1 MAEWQPRRISADEGA
16 ALGLIPQF
24 EPRRIS
30 AAQAPDFGLPGPED
44 RTVWGQLSEIP
55 GGMAVGAV
63 GDIGGSALRGAE
75 AVRFPWRD
83 TYVDLLDRVERAD
96 VAGARVQDLLPRFEA
111 QPSPLDAITG
121 PGPRRRAE
129 PASELA
135 SLDERIRTELPR
147 EQAGILRNALR
158 ERIRR
163 RGKGQPGGAP
173 DPIAEARAAIPP
185 EITERPLYQAGEAV
199 SEAIETAFPA
209 APGYHDSLG
218 RTLGR
223 GLGSVAAGVAVGL
236 ASGPAAPVTLG
247 ALFGAAG
254 AGEAADRAIGEGA
267 GDAAASTAAR
277 LGVLAGSTDIV
288 PIEILLRRI
297 PGPAQRAVE
306 AVAKRVGGERVAAFA
321 GRVGLQTVVEAVQEG
336 GQQTLQNLIAREVYK
351 PEQALGEGVVPSAAL
366 GGGVGAIAALG
377 REGVVAL
384 ASRRSSSRTGDRARA
399 VMQVPPPSPAD
410 EASPIPTMDIQSG
423 REVVADAL
431 AVETANR
438 SLEAAGFQPIGQP
451 VRLNDGTGRTV
462 EGVVTDAETGQDGS
476 VLGVTVS
483 VQDQRFGP
491 DPLEIDM
498 SLTELAERG
507 VTLQGMPMPP
517 SAEEL
522 TTQDEAAA
530 QDRLKAQEE
539 RNRELEKLE
548 KQIQKRNEDELK
560 RYEELTRQSQ
570 PQPTGEP
577 AEPPRAYG
585 VDESGTVRSAVGP
598 EGKAVLGALAG
609 GSPTMDAS
617 QLGGALA
624 GMSGTPDGDA
634 MLRALAGT
642 QRTPQGDMVM
652 RALAGQGPQM
662 NAEHLG
668 LALSGMAGSPDGAA
682 MMAAMAGGSPT
693 AAVAPG
699 ALAGGTPTA
708 DMSAGAMAGASPTAA
723 IPPAAM
729 AGGSPTPSIEPAAL
743 AGESPRPDGA
753 QVQAALAGL
762 SGTPQGDAMLSAL
775 AGTSPTPDTALV
787 RRALAGRAPTP
798 TGESLQAALAGMSAT
813 PQGDAMLAA
822 LAGTEPTPE
831 GAMVQ
836 AALAGGSPA
845 ADITPAALT
854 GETDAD
860 ETEVRQSGF
869 IRNPP
874 ARDAEQAAVP
884 EAQPITGAEGRST
897 AHGPV
902 ADVASENEIRGDRP
916 PSLTPLPAT
925 RAPVEVQGALLQRA
939 EVESA
944 ADEMTD
950 SEIVD
955 AGWGAEFEPYH
966 EVREPAKVRAMVRS
980 LEAGEELPPIIV
992 MGDKALSGVH
1002 RLAAWKIAEE
1012 TPDVIEIDDA
1022 DYVAAMESK
1031 GYEPGDHIDPE
1042 DLFKALV
1049 KRGALTQKDADIQ
1062 DGDAPVEVQGAPLQ
1076 RAGGDTPKVRAG
1088 RSPDDPDDVV
1098 ESNFAAGVVSGNE
1111 TVPVASLTG
1120 GVRRDAPEERKRVT
1134 ELAEQIRESGRVDRI
1149 IVDQDG
1155 NVLEGQHRLE
1165 AARELGLERI
1175 PVTRVVDLESI
1186 APLDAVT
1193 KAVRAAQPE
1202 LHPQHARQ
1210 IATHALEA
1218 VQAEGDVAK
1227 VRDGY
1232 APPTPRFTDGWNGA
1246 LSGIESAQATRDVGD
1261 AQLQRAP
1268 DETVVLSAANLQRRL
1283 LHGTSAEFDSDEI
1296 QPGHDG
1302 LIHLSEKEIGEFK
1315 RDYRHEYDS
1324 DIDTDDMPVLPDLR
1338 DWNPVNVGEA
1348 MVTAGLMSGEEV
1360 AQAKRDAGISDEA
1373 AVRQFDQ
1380 ETLRGELADA
1390 LNVDLIDDEGHIRGL
1405 DELLQDAGDM
1415 AFVAEEVGD
1424 DFAYTTDEIDAIAAR
1439 QESYEKLRNSLY
1451 EAAREKGIKAFK
1463 YRNAFERS
1471 SEAGSYSVG
1480 VIDPAILQP
1489 VERQEMFQRD
1499 TPADRPTPGAARIR
1513 LQRRFTEQ
1521 EGRVAGDIQRI
1532 GKDVFGEGFHVQLAQ
1547 SIEAPD
1553 GAQAHGAYDPANRIA
1568 YIALRADEAGM
1579 TGSLY
1584 HEGLHHL
1591 RNAGA
1596 FTDAQGADTGPWKT
1610 LEREAVAKWREQY
1623 GIEERYGPDTEGMD
1637 AAQRERLMNEEAIA
1651 EALADYQTRGK
1662 ETGFGPTVRSALN
1675 RLMNFFRRM
1684 ANGLRMRG
1692 FATAQD
1698 IFQQDIATGAAG
1710 RRTDD
1715 QRRTELDRQL
1725 MTAWHGSPHRFD
1737 KFSTEAIGTGEG
1749 AQAFGHGLYFSGNK
1763 AVADW
1768 YRHKL
1773 TGGILTGSVD
1783 VTVRGKTVREMLP
1796 DNVDEGEMA
1805 LQIMGGRLR
1814 DGDSFK
1820 EVMQST
1826 LRYIDTQIQNQQE
1839 LQTEWQKE
1847 GGADKWIQ
1855 KAAVKI
1861 ASWGDVRSFVSGLS
1875 DGDVVVVPRGAT
1887 YKVDLAPKEDEYLL
1901 WDEPLESQSNTVR
1914 ARIEQ
1919 FWRGLMERRHREA
1932 EEEMRGRGET
1942 LEPFSWEG
1950 EAERLWGLNEDRKG
1964 EDWYGDLSREF
1975 GSDKEASMALLA
1987 TGIRGIKY
1995 RDASSRG
2002 KDDDAT
2008 YNYVIFD
2015 DADVAIEEVLL
2026 QRGGGTRPPIQWEKG
2041 PLQWKAEERLSDGS
2055 VMQATLENLSD
2066 YKRDPKT
2073 RRMVLG
2079 EDLMKLDW
2087 RTRHGDGGWRV
2098 GERPEGSTFSAQE
2111 TFGVLGAMLR
2121 GLEAEGY
2128 RGDIT
2133 FDAERKRERIYRRMM
2148 PMFGW
2153 RMVGVEKGKGEGR
2166 TDRFRIAPDADIE
2179 IPGAQLQREA
2189 QTPAF
2194 KRWFG
2199 ESKVVNADGS
2209 PMVVYHGGRFDE
2221 AAEGVPSIPHEG
2233 MFFTEERDLAE
2244 RYGYA
2249 GQITEAF
2256 LKVEN
2261 PFEPRNPDH
2270 IDAPWVQDWINF
2282 WRDEDGWTDRESGEE
2297 MSDYD
2302 VKEMIA
2308 QTRLADY
2315 DSTGDLG
2322 LWQDFLATAREHHD
2336 GFMGMDPTEQGA
2348 GSRFAGDIPPRVV
2361 VVFEPNQ
2368 IKSVNNRGTFEL
2380 ESPNVLFQRAPS
2392 AKRDPKGFDAA
2403 ASKWAGVDLRGAAD
2417 AVVKDKERM
2426 GGFAED
2432 VRAQLKGTE
2441 SVRAPGVEVVDKP
2454 TQADLAA
2461 WRRFFEPP
2469 SSWSKKFP
2477 SIHALVKSGIQA
2489 EIDQSNRIQRLNK
2502 DWDRASKKLSK
2513 DEFADLTGV
2522 MFLGDAEAV
2531 TFTDDDLAQM
2541 PITDKV
2547 RRAYRASRKLIDK
2560 IGRFV
2565 EQHRRSMSLPLLS
2578 QRTKLIRQMAG
2589 ARNMDRSA
2597 FRKLYTERANLIA
2610 QQRSGTADPET
2621 VGARIDALSEK
2632 LHGTQP
2638 PSEQYA
2644 EWAAEADRIQPRID
2658 ETRIRHREGYVPHK
2672 FFGRWRIFEKVPES
2686 EAIVQRGFNDQ
2697 PFRTEKAARDA
2708 AAAAGGGEVVE
2719 IEGGYGFSSQWKHVA
2734 GEHGFWPSR
2743 KDAVRAA
2750 SKLSRQ
2756 GAELRVAPVEFTFP
2770 EEQATQLSD
2779 AAYYRFMGNVEK
2791 MVGLEGQDL
2800 QDAVRG
2806 VARKRFRRRIAGFAQ
2821 YRKGAQGFSKNLDRV
2836 IRTHIGETVR
2846 YVSLDKLK
2854 FDAINMME
2862 REGLSENRTTVQSR
2876 PVLAAAVQQW
2886 FKDVNGQKQVIEGQI
2901 DQLLNKNWVTP
2912 LRGGLAAGAMAYV
2925 ASGATANPI
2934 SPIIGAYIGWRVG
2947 RGLNQ
2952 GGPFPTRA
2960 ITSGMLGDMSHLKLG
2975 MTLNVMSAL
2984 VNTTQITLNTLPVL
2998 GTRAT
3003 SVGFKRFNKAVL
3015 SKIRGTPNAD
3025 WRLMERHDIHPLNT
3039 FAEGTRH
3046 QFQGEGKLSKISM
3059 AFFTS
3064 AEGLNRGVTFLG
3076 AVSKATGEGKSTG
3089 EAHQFAREAMRRT
3102 QFHYGAAD
3110 KPELYRNVLLRVPAQ
3125 FKNYVSQQIAFA
3137 FGLDPKKELPMFLM
3151 SLALLTGA
3159 LGLPLLDLIDD
3170 IADQVADFSP
3180 IAFMKEEAL
3189 KALARSELEGGIATF
3204 ILRGAPGLAGV
3215 DMTGRAGMGDKF
3227 LPLTLRDWE
3236 GPWISTIK
3244 NAVRHGAE
3252 GASIE
3257 DHIRNITPGFG
3268 NPLKVLEA
3276 QRNGGVMTS
3285 VWKRGRGEYEM
3296 TPDEMALK
3304 ALGAR
3309 PVREARQQDLRD
3321 VERRKIE
3328 KRRQDVRR
3336 YVDRYVK
3343 ARQDGDTAEM
3353 RRVLVEAREQGVP
3366 LSRTSIQSASRAM
3379 LQDRQTR
3386 SLKQLPRDM
3395 RREGARLRAAIDQA
3409 AAP

>member
-30 AAQAPDFGLPGPED
+30 AAQAPDFGLPGPDD
-44 RTVWGQLSEIP
+44 RTIWGQLAEVP
-55 GGMAVGAV
+55 RGMAVGAV

-75 AVRFPWRD
+75 AVRYPWRD

-135 SLDERIRTELPR
+135 SLDETIRTQLPR
-147 EQAGILRNALR
+147 EQADILRNALR
-158 ERIRR
+158 ERIQRK
-163 RGKGQPGGAP
+163 GKGQPGGAP

-351 PEQALGEGVVPSAAL
+351 PEQELGEGVVPSAAL

-377 REGVVAL
+377 REGIVAL
-384 ASRRSSSRTGDRARA
+384 ASRRSNSRTGDRARA

-410 EASPIPTMDIQSG
+410 EASPIPTMDIQAG

-451 VRLNDGTGRTV
+451 VRLNDGTGRFV

-522 TTQDEAAA
+522 TTQDETAA

-539 RNRELEKLE
+539 AAREAEKRNRDLERLE
-548 KQIQKRNEDELK
+548 AKIEKRADDQLK
-560 RYEELTRQSQ
+560 RYEKLTGQPQ

-642 QRTPQGDMVM
+642 ERTPQGDMVM
-652 RALAGQGPQM
+652 RALAGQGQQM

-693 AAVAPG
+693 AAVEPG

-708 DMSAGAMAGASPTAA
+708 DVSAGAMAGRGPEASIPAGAMAGASPTAA

-729 AGGSPTPSIEPAAL
+729 AGGSPTPEIAPGALAGGSPTPSIEPAAL

-798 TGESLQAALAGMSAT
+798 TGESLQSALAGMSAT

-845 ADITPAALT
+845 ADITPAAMA
-854 GETDAD
+854 GESPTA
-860 ETEVRQSGF
+860 QG
-869 IRNPP
+869 
-874 ARDAEQAAVP
+874 RDVGRALAGEQARALVP
-884 EAQPITGAEGRST
+884 ETKAVDDKGDPVRVFHGTGKDYETVPPRRRT
-897 AHGPV
+897 MYYTTNPRI
-902 ADVASENEIRGDRP
+902 ASEY
-916 PSLTPLPAT
+916 
-925 RAPVEVQGALLQRA
+925 A
-939 EVESA
+939 EVEGGADKAPNVRPAYMDFRNPAVIDAKGARFDQIPLAEVQRALPDVPVEEIQGATASTADSSTVEHGARLAGHDSVILRNVGDGLSDGERGDTYIAFRRDQVVPEHSPPPA
-944 ADEMTD
+944 A
-950 SEIVD
+950 
-955 AGWGAEFEPYH
+955 
-966 EVREPAKVRAMVRS
+966 EPA
-980 LEAGEELPPIIV
+980 
-992 MGDKALSGVH
+992 
-1002 RLAAWKIAEE
+1002 
-1012 TPDVIEIDDA
+1012 
-1022 DYVAAMESK
+1022 
-1031 GYEPGDHIDPE
+1031 
-1042 DLFKALV
+1042 
-1049 KRGALTQKDADIQ
+1049 
-1062 DGDAPVEVQGAPLQ
+1062 DAPVEVQGAPL
-1076 RAGGDTPKVRAG
+1076 
-1088 RSPDDPDDVV
+1088 
-1098 ESNFAAGVVSGNE
+1098 
-1111 TVPVASLTG
+1111 
-1120 GVRRDAPEERKRVT
+1120 
-1134 ELAEQIRESGRVDRI
+1134 
-1149 IVDQDG
+1149 
-1155 NVLEGQHRLE
+1155 
-1165 AARELGLERI
+1165 
-1175 PVTRVVDLESI
+1175 
-1186 APLDAVT
+1186 
-1193 KAVRAAQPE
+1193 
-1202 LHPQHARQ
+1202 
-1210 IATHALEA
+1210 
-1218 VQAEGDVAK
+1218 
-1227 VRDGY
+1227 
-1232 APPTPRFTDGWNGA
+1232 
-1246 LSGIESAQATRDVGD
+1246 
-1261 AQLQRAP
+1261 
-1268 DETVVLSAANLQRRL
+1268 
-1283 LHGTSAEFDSDEI
+1283 
-1296 QPGHDG
+1296 
-1302 LIHLSEKEIGEFK
+1302 
-1315 RDYRHEYDS
+1315 
-1324 DIDTDDMPVLPDLR
+1324 
-1338 DWNPVNVGEA
+1338 
-1348 MVTAGLMSGEEV
+1348 
-1360 AQAKRDAGISDEA
+1360 
-1373 AVRQFDQ
+1373 
-1380 ETLRGELADA
+1380 
-1390 LNVDLIDDEGHIRGL
+1390 
-1405 DELLQDAGDM
+1405 
-1415 AFVAEEVGD
+1415 
-1424 DFAYTTDEIDAIAAR
+1424 
-1439 QESYEKLRNSLY
+1439 
-1451 EAAREKGIKAFK
+1451 
-1463 YRNAFERS
+1463 
-1471 SEAGSYSVG
+1471 
-1480 VIDPAILQP
+1480 
-1489 VERQEMFQRD
+1489 QRD

-1553 GAQAHGAYDPANRIA
+1553 GAQAQGAYDPANRIA

-1651 EALADYQTRGK
+1651 EALADFQTRGK

-1684 ANGLRMRG
+1684 ANGLRGRG

-1698 IFQQDIATGAAG
+1698 IFEQDIATGAAG

-1725 MTAWHGSPHRFD
+1725 MTAWHGSPHKFD
-1737 KFSTEAIGTGEG
+1737 KFSTRAIGTGEG
-1749 AQAFGHGLYFSGNK
+1749 AQAFGHGLYFSGK
-1763 AVADW
+1763 KEVAEH
-1768 YRHKL
+1768 YRKSL
-1773 TGGILTGSVD
+1773 IPPPKVTIGGKSALGGGGQVGRESIKQGLQALGFGGDGLND
-1783 VTVRGKTVREMLP
+1783 VARAFGRALLDQPHDVIPKTRQ
-1796 DNVDEGEMA
+1796 A
-1805 LQIMGGRLR
+1805 LQREIEESRAELKGAAPAYAELERPRIARMEADLQKFDSAVG
-1814 DGDSFK
+1814 DGAIAVQAQDA
-1820 EVMQST
+1820 
-1826 LRYIDTQIQNQQE
+1826 
-1839 LQTEWQKE
+1839 
-1847 GGADKWIQ
+1847 GALY
-1855 KAAVKI
+1855 
-1861 ASWGDVRSFVSGLS
+1861 R
-1875 DGDVVVVPRGAT
+1875 
-1887 YKVDLAPKEDEYLL
+1887 VDLAPKEDEYLL
-1901 WDEPLESQSNTVR
+1901 HDEPFDAQSEKVQAALR
-1914 ARIEQ
+1914 SLWQEVEPERMPAR
-1919 FWRGLMERRHREA
+1919 
-1932 EEEMRGRGET
+1932 
-1942 LEPFSWEG
+1942 PFTAHAGADGGSIYAAVATAARSLLPGIPNEKAAS
-1950 EAERLWGLNEDRKG
+1950 ELLRLHGV
-1964 EDWYGDLSREF
+1964 
-1975 GSDKEASMALLA
+1975 
-1987 TGIRGIKY
+1987 RGIKY

-2002 KDDDAT
+2002 TDDDAT

-2026 QRGGGTRPPIQWEKG
+2026 QR
-2041 PLQWKAEERLSDGS
+2041 
-2055 VMQATLENLSD
+2055 
-2066 YKRDPKT
+2066 
-2073 RRMVLG
+2073 
-2079 EDLMKLDW
+2079 
-2087 RTRHGDGGWRV
+2087 
-2098 GERPEGSTFSAQE
+2098 
-2111 TFGVLGAMLR
+2111 
-2121 GLEAEGY
+2121 
-2128 RGDIT
+2128 
-2133 FDAERKRERIYRRMM
+2133 
-2148 PMFGW
+2148 
-2153 RMVGVEKGKGEGR
+2153 
-2166 TDRFRIAPDADIE
+2166 
-2179 IPGAQLQREA
+2179 EA

-2199 ESKVVNADGS
+2199 ESKVVNTDGS

-2221 AAEGVPSIPHEG
+2221 SAEGVPSIPHEG
-2233 MFFTEERDLAE
+2233 MFFTEERDLAD
-2244 RYGYA
+2244 RYGYD

-2256 LKVEN
+2256 LKAEN
-2261 PFEPRNPDH
+2261 PFEPTNPDH

-2282 WRDEDGWTDRESGEE
+2282 WRDEDGWTDRASGEE
-2297 MSDYD
+2297 MSDSD

-2308 QTRLADY
+2308 QTRLANY
-2315 DSTGDLG
+2315 DATGDLG
-2322 LWQDFLATAREHHD
+2322 LWRDFLATAQAHHD
-2336 GFMGMDPTEQGA
+2336 GFMGRDPTENEDA
-2348 GSRFAGDIPPRVV
+2348 PPRVV
-2361 VVFEPNQ
+2361 VVFEPHQ

-2380 ESPNVLFQRAPS
+2380 ETPNVLFQRAPS

-2417 AVVKDKERM
+2417 AVVKDKDRM

-2589 ARNMDRSA
+2589 ARNMDKSA

-2621 VGARIDALSEK
+2621 IGARIDALSEK

-2658 ETRIRHREGYVPHK
+2658 ETKIRRREGYVPHK

-2719 IEGGYGFSSQWKHVA
+2719 IEGGYGFKSQWKHVA

-2791 MVGLEGQDL
+2791 MVGLQGQDL

-2854 FDAINMME
+2854 FDAINLME

-2886 FKDVNGQKQVIEGQI
+2886 FKDVNGQKQVLEGQI
-2901 DQLLNKNWVTP
+2901 DQLLNRNWVTP

-3003 SVGFKRFNKAVL
+3003 SVGFKRFNRAVL
-3015 SKIRGTPNAD
+3015 SKIRGKPNAD

-3076 AVSKATGEGKSTG
+3076 AVSKATDEGKSTG

-3180 IAFMKEEAL
+3180 IAAMKEEAL

-3257 DHIRNITPGFG
+3257 DHIRNVTPGFG

-3395 RREGARLRAAIDQA
+3395 RREGARLRTAIDQA
-3409 AAP
+3409 AAS

>member
-16 ALGLIPQF
+16 ALGLSPF

-30 AAQAPDFGLPGPED
+30 AEQAPDFGLPGPED

-96 VAGARVQDLLPRFEA
+96 VTGARVQDLLPRFEA

-135 SLDERIRTELPR
+135 SLDETIRTQLPS

-163 RGKGQPGGAP
+163 KGKGQPGGAP
-173 DPIAEARAAIPP
+173 DPIAEARAALPP

-199 SEAIETAFPA
+199 SEAVEQAFPG

-288 PIEILLRRI
+288 PIEILLRRM
-297 PGPAQRAVE
+297 PAPARRAVE
-306 AVAKRVGGERVAAFA
+306 AVAQRVGGERVAAFA

-351 PEQALGEGVVPSAAL
+351 PEQELGEGVVPSAAL

-410 EASPIPTMDIQSG
+410 EASPIPTTDIQAG
-423 REVVADAL
+423 REVVADAM

-438 SLEAAGFQPIGQP
+438 SLEAGGFTPIGQP

-483 VQDQRFGP
+483 VQDARFGP

-498 SLTELAERG
+498 TLDELAERG
-507 VTLQGMPMPP
+507 VTLEGMPMPP

-522 TTQDEAAA
+522 AAQDETAA
-530 QDRLKAQEE
+530 QDRQKAAEE
-539 RNRELEKLE
+539 DQREAEKRNRDLERLE
-548 KQIQKRNEDELK
+548 AQIEKGDEAALQ
-560 RYEELTRQSQ
+560 RYEELTGMPYPR
-570 PQPTGEP
+570 PIGEP

-585 VDESGTVRSAVGP
+585 VDESGTVRSAVSP

-609 GSPTMDAS
+609 GTPTMDAS

-634 MLRALAGT
+634 MLRALAGAE
-642 QRTPQGDMVM
+642 RTPQGDMVM

-693 AAVAPG
+693 AAVEPG
-699 ALAGGTPTA
+699 AMAGGTPTA
-708 DMSAGAMAGASPTAA
+708 DVSAGAMAGRGPEAS
-723 IPPAAM
+723 IPAGAM

-743 AGESPRPDGA
+743 AGESPTPDGA

-822 LAGTEPTPE
+822 LAGTESTPE

-845 ADITPAALT
+845 AELTPAALS
-854 GETDAD
+854 GEPVKVFHGTRSAFDELDPSLSRSSEGSAAFFTTDRETAD
-860 ETEVRQSGF
+860 VYANEAAGEAEARVTERTVDPRDFVVFDGGGQRYGEGFDPEQVLEEARTQGASGVVFKNVRNDYQRYDQKG
-869 IRNPP
+869 
-874 ARDAEQAAVP
+874 
-884 EAQPITGAEGRST
+884 EAQGELPIHDIYAVLDREKIS
-897 AHGPV
+897 PESP
-902 ADVASENEIRGDRP
+902 AD
-916 PSLTPLPAT
+916 
-925 RAPVEVQGALLQRA
+925 APVEVQGAQLQRA
-939 EVESA
+939 P
-944 ADEMTD
+944 D
-950 SEIVD
+950 
-955 AGWGAEFEPYH
+955 
-966 EVREPAKVRAMVRS
+966 EPAEDMMRIYR
-980 LEAGEELPPIIV
+980 AGEPNEGEWWADNRDDPEYYRGDENRPVWALDIPRSRVVELS
-992 MGDKALSGVH
+992 DEEANAL
-1002 RLAAWKIAEE
+1002 AEE
-1012 TPDVIEIDDA
+1012 FGLGEMSTGDMEGYVDELRRRYPDAAAVDDPGEQGSMVLLDSGGAQATPAE
-1022 DYVAAMESK
+1022 E
-1031 GYEPGDHIDPE
+1031 
-1042 DLFKALV
+1042 
-1049 KRGALTQKDADIQ
+1049 
-1062 DGDAPVEVQGAPLQ
+1062 VEVQGAPLQ
-1076 RAGGDTPKVRAG
+1076 RRRLYRADSDQYSDAGAFFGE
-1088 RSPDDPDDVV
+1088 DP
-1098 ESNFAAGVVSGNE
+1098 E
-1111 TVPVASLTG
+1111 TALAYADNPGFGGPVLTG
-1120 GVRRDAPEERKRVT
+1120 YEADIESVIDADDWYAVAEALGEDVEDLRIRYSYSHEAVEDNIDELSEAGYEWAELKDSYPPGAPVVAALRDDLVEESDAAQSELEDTRTRANLLLSQRDALQAT
-1134 ELAEQIRESGRVDRI
+1134 I
-1149 IVDQDG
+1149 
-1155 NVLEGQHRLE
+1155 
-1165 AARELGLERI
+1165 AREE
-1175 PVTRVVDLESI
+1175 
-1186 APLDAVT
+1186 
-1193 KAVRAAQPE
+1193 E
-1202 LHPQHARQ
+1202 LQ
-1210 IATHALEA
+1210 
-1218 VQAEGDVAK
+1218 
-1227 VRDGY
+1227 
-1232 APPTPRFTDGWNGA
+1232 
-1246 LSGIESAQATRDVGD
+1246 
-1261 AQLQRAP
+1261 
-1268 DETVVLSAANLQRRL
+1268 
-1283 LHGTSAEFDSDEI
+1283 DSD
-1296 QPGHDG
+1296 D
-1302 LIHLSEKEIGEFK
+1302 
-1315 RDYRHEYDS
+1315 
-1324 DIDTDDMPVLPDLR
+1324 
-1338 DWNPVNVGEA
+1338 
-1348 MVTAGLMSGEEV
+1348 
-1360 AQAKRDAGISDEA
+1360 ISDE
-1373 AVRQFDQ
+1373 DY
-1380 ETLRGELADA
+1380 DA
-1390 LNVDLIDDEGHIRGL
+1390 
-1405 DELLQDAGDM
+1405 
-1415 AFVAEEVGD
+1415 
-1424 DFAYTTDEIDAIAAR
+1424 
-1439 QESYEKLRNSLY
+1439 
-1451 EAAREKGIKAFK
+1451 
-1463 YRNAFERS
+1463 S
-1471 SEAGSYSVG
+1471 S
-1480 VIDPAILQP
+1480 
-1489 VERQEMFQRD
+1489 ERQEEAKRKLNEWKGDWKSEFGDINVPEEGHRFQRGEMPREGRRRRVLVKRRAGAERAGPE
-1499 TPADRPTPGAARIR
+1499 TSAQPARPTPGAARIR

-1532 GKDVFGEGFHVQLAQ
+1532 GREVFGEGFRVQLAQ

-1610 LEREAVAKWREQY
+1610 LVREAVNTWRKQY

-1684 ANGLRMRG
+1684 ANGLRGRG
-1692 FATAQD
+1692 FQTWQD
-1698 IFQQDIATGAAG
+1698 VFESDIATGAAG

-1715 QRRTELDRQL
+1715 QRRAELDRQL
-1725 MTAWHGSPHRFD
+1725 MTAWHGSPHQFD
-1737 KFSTEAIGTGEG
+1737 KFSTRAIGTGEG
-1749 AQAFGHGLYFSGNK
+1749 AQAFGHGLYFAGK
-1763 AVADW
+1763 REVAEH
-1768 YRHKL
+1768 YRNEL
-1773 TGGILTGSVD
+1773 TRETRKVELRGSVVEDDGPSELLAETLRVVLERMRPGVYPGGAMSFEAARDREIGKLQD
-1783 VTVRGKTVREMLP
+1783 VVARGAEDSFFGPSARKQYENAIETLRRLK
-1796 DNVDEGEMA
+1796 EGE
-1805 LQIMGGRLR
+1805 I
-1814 DGDSFK
+1814 
-1820 EVMQST
+1820 
-1826 LRYIDTQIQNQQE
+1826 RYRN
-1839 LQTEWQKE
+1839 
-1847 GGADKWIQ
+1847 A
-1855 KAAVKI
+1855 
-1861 ASWGDVRSFVSGLS
+1861 
-1875 DGDVVVVPRGAT
+1875 GAT

-1901 WDEPLESQSNTVR
+1901 WDEPFSAQSEKVKAAVTAMGEKRVRDEGLDIKPLQAVVTARYGARPEQATGESLYR
-1914 ARIEQ
+1914 AAEA
-1919 FWRGLMERRHREA
+1919 GTTPREA
-1932 EEEMRGRGET
+1932 SEMLR
-1942 LEPFSWEG
+1942 
-1950 EAERLWGLNEDRKG
+1950 
-1964 EDWYGDLSREF
+1964 
-1975 GSDKEASMALLA
+1975 AS
-1987 TGIRGIKY
+1987 GIRGIKY

-2002 KDDDAT
+2002 QDDDAT

-2015 DADVAIEEVLL
+2015 DSDVAIEEVLL
-2026 QRGGGTRPPIQWEKG
+2026 QRESGQASGGLPQSPAQRLAELRAAREPDDDSPNWETEYDAYEAAQDEIAVVEEARDALVAYTQGGESEGINRALRDGT
-2041 PLQWKAEERLSDGS
+2041 
-2055 VMQATLENLSD
+2055 
-2066 YKRDPKT
+2066 
-2073 RRMVLG
+2073 G
-2079 EDLMKLDW
+2079 EDVLAPLVAPTTARVRVARGVDVLTDTQGRTIDTPKAGDVLADAGYASTAVGDSVLDNYA
-2087 RTRHGDGGWRV
+2087 GDWELHLDLPRGTKAINATEDSPFSDQRELILPPGTEYTVERVDGKKVFARV
-2098 GERPEGSTFSAQE
+2098 GKQS
-2111 TFGVLGAMLR
+2111 
-2121 GLEAEGY
+2121 
-2128 RGDIT
+2128 
-2133 FDAERKRERIYRRMM
+2133 
-2148 PMFGW
+2148 
-2153 RMVGVEKGKGEGR
+2153 
-2166 TDRFRIAPDADIE
+2166 ADIE
-2179 IPGAQLQREA
+2179 IPGAQLQR
-2189 QTPAF
+2189 
-2194 KRWFG
+2194 
-2199 ESKVVNADGS
+2199 D
-2209 PMVVYHGGRFDE
+2209 
-2221 AAEGVPSIPHEG
+2221 PSA
-2233 MFFTEERDLAE
+2233 ERDP
-2244 RYGYA
+2244 
-2249 GQITEAF
+2249 
-2256 LKVEN
+2256 N
-2261 PFEPRNPDH
+2261 
-2270 IDAPWVQDWINF
+2270 
-2282 WRDEDGWTDRESGEE
+2282 
-2297 MSDYD
+2297 
-2302 VKEMIA
+2302 
-2308 QTRLADY
+2308 
-2315 DSTGDLG
+2315 
-2322 LWQDFLATAREHHD
+2322 DFD
-2336 GFMGMDPTEQGA
+2336 D
-2348 GSRFAGDIPPRVV
+2348 
-2361 VVFEPNQ
+2361 
-2368 IKSVNNRGTFEL
+2368 
-2380 ESPNVLFQRAPS
+2380 
-2392 AKRDPKGFDAA
+2392 A

-2417 AVVKDKERM
+2417 AVIADKDRM
-2426 GGFAED
+2426 GGFAEN

-2477 SIHALVKSGIQA
+2477 AINALVKSGIQA

-2502 DWDRASKKLSK
+2502 DWDRASKKLSR

-2541 PITDKV
+2541 PITAKV
-2547 RRAYRASRKLIDK
+2547 RHAYRASRKLLDK
-2560 IGRFV
+2560 VGRFV
-2565 EQHRRSMSLPLLS
+2565 EQHRRAMSLPLLS

-2610 QQRSGTADPET
+2610 EQRSGTADPET
-2621 VGARIDALSEK
+2621 IGARIDALTEK

-2658 ETRIRHREGYVPHK
+2658 ETKIRHREGYVPHK

-2686 EAIVQRGFNDQ
+2686 DAIVQKGFNDQ

-2719 IEGGYGFSSQWKHVA
+2719 IEGGYGFKSQWKHVA

-2779 AAYYRFMGNVEK
+2779 AAYYRFMGNVEA

-2854 FDAINMME
+2854 FDAINLME

-2886 FKDVNGQKQVIEGQI
+2886 FKDVNGQKQVLEGQI
-2901 DQLLNKNWVTP
+2901 DQLLNRNWVTP

-2934 SPIIGAYIGWRVG
+2934 SPVIGAYIGWRVG

-3015 SKIRGTPNAD
+3015 SKIRGKPNAD

-3046 QFQGEGKLSKISM
+3046 QFQGEGKLSKVSM

-3170 IADQVADFSP
+3170 ITDQVADFSP
-3180 IAFMKEEAL
+3180 IAMMKEEAL

-3236 GPWISTIK
+3236 GPWISTVK

-3257 DHIRNITPGFG
+3257 DHIRNVTPGFG

-3321 VERRKIE
+3321 IERRKIE

-3353 RRVLVEAREQGVP
+3353 RRVLVEAREEGVP
-3366 LSRTSIQSASRAM
+3366 LSRASIQSASRAM
-3379 LQDRQTR
+3379 LLDRQTR

-3395 RREGARLRAAIDQA
+3395 RREGARLREAIDQA

>member
-16 ALGLIPQF
+16 ALGLFPQQF

-30 AAQAPDFGLPGPED
+30 AAQAPDFGLPGPDD
-44 RTVWGQLSEIP
+44 RTIWGQLAEVP
-55 GGMAVGAV
+55 RGMAVGAV

-83 TYVDLLDRVERAD
+83 TYMDLLDRVERAD
-96 VAGARVQDLLPRFEA
+96 VAGARVQDLLPRFERE
-111 QPSPLDAITG
+111 PSPLDAITG

-147 EQAGILRNALR
+147 EQAGILRRALR
-158 ERIRR
+158 ERIQRKGR
-163 RGKGQPGGAP
+163 GQPGGAP

-199 SEAIETAFPA
+199 SEAVEKAFPA

-351 PEQALGEGVVPSAAL
+351 PEQELGEGVVPSAAL

-410 EASPIPTMDIQSG
+410 EASPIPTADIQAG
-423 REVVADAL
+423 RETVADAL

-451 VRLNDGTGRTV
+451 VRLNDGTGRFV

-498 SLTELAERG
+498 SLPELAERG

-530 QDRLKAQEE
+530 QDRQKVAEE
-539 RNRELEKLE
+539 DQRAAEKRNRELERLE
-548 KQIQKRNEDELK
+548 AKIEKRAEAQRK

-577 AEPPRAYG
+577 AEPPRAFG

-634 MLRALAGT
+634 MLRALAGAE
-642 QRTPQGDMVM
+642 RTPQGDMVM

-668 LALSGMAGSPDGAA
+668 LALSGLSGTPDGAA

-708 DMSAGAMAGASPTAA
+708 DVSAGAMAGASPTAA

-729 AGGSPTPSIEPAAL
+729 AGGSPTPEIPPAALAGLSPTPEIAPGALAGGSPTPSIEPAAL
-743 AGESPRPDGA
+743 AGESPTPDGA

-845 ADITPAALT
+845 ADITPAALAGQPVKAKDEWAMRRAATT
-854 GETDAD
+854 GETDAEAEAEAGPTGQSAESEGLGD
-860 ETEVRQSGF
+860 VSVEVDSR
-869 IRNPP
+869 
-874 ARDAEQAAVP
+874 AEVDSTLG
-884 EAQPITGAEGRST
+884 ISRKEGR
-897 AHGPV
+897 H
-902 ADVASENEIRGDRP
+902 P
-916 PSLTPLPAT
+916 PSLTPLPET

-1076 RAGGDTPKVRAG
+1076 RRRLYRADSDQYSDAGAFFGE
-1088 RSPDDPDDVV
+1088 DP
-1098 ESNFAAGVVSGNE
+1098 E
-1111 TVPVASLTG
+1111 TALAYADNPGFGGPVLTG
-1120 GVRRDAPEERKRVT
+1120 YEADIESVIDADDWDAVAEALGKDVDDLRGRYAYSHEAVENNIDELSEAGYEWAELRDSYPPGAPVVAALRDDLVQESDAAQSDLEDTRSRANLLLSQRDALQAT
-1134 ELAEQIRESGRVDRI
+1134 I
-1149 IVDQDG
+1149 
-1155 NVLEGQHRLE
+1155 
-1165 AARELGLERI
+1165 AREE
-1175 PVTRVVDLESI
+1175 
-1186 APLDAVT
+1186 
-1193 KAVRAAQPE
+1193 E
-1202 LHPQHARQ
+1202 LQ
-1210 IATHALEA
+1210 
-1218 VQAEGDVAK
+1218 
-1227 VRDGY
+1227 
-1232 APPTPRFTDGWNGA
+1232 
-1246 LSGIESAQATRDVGD
+1246 
-1261 AQLQRAP
+1261 
-1268 DETVVLSAANLQRRL
+1268 
-1283 LHGTSAEFDSDEI
+1283 DSD
-1296 QPGHDG
+1296 D
-1302 LIHLSEKEIGEFK
+1302 
-1315 RDYRHEYDS
+1315 
-1324 DIDTDDMPVLPDLR
+1324 
-1338 DWNPVNVGEA
+1338 
-1348 MVTAGLMSGEEV
+1348 
-1360 AQAKRDAGISDEA
+1360 ISDE
-1373 AVRQFDQ
+1373 DY
-1380 ETLRGELADA
+1380 DA
-1390 LNVDLIDDEGHIRGL
+1390 
-1405 DELLQDAGDM
+1405 
-1415 AFVAEEVGD
+1415 
-1424 DFAYTTDEIDAIAAR
+1424 
-1439 QESYEKLRNSLY
+1439 
-1451 EAAREKGIKAFK
+1451 
-1463 YRNAFERS
+1463 S
-1471 SEAGSYSVG
+1471 S
-1480 VIDPAILQP
+1480 
-1489 VERQEMFQRD
+1489 ERQEEAERKLYGWKGNWESEFGDINIPEDGHRFQRGEMPREGRRRRVLVKRRAGAERAGPE
-1499 TPADRPTPGAARIR
+1499 TSAQPARPTPGAARIR

-1521 EGRVAGDIQRI
+1521 QGRVAGDIQRI
-1532 GKDVFGEGFHVQLAQ
+1532 GKEVFGEGFHVELAQ

-1568 YIALRADEAGM
+1568 YIALRADEGGM

-1591 RNAGA
+1591 RNSGA

-1610 LEREAVAKWREQY
+1610 LEREAVNTWRQQY
-1623 GIEERYGPDTEGMD
+1623 GIEERYGPDTEGMEP
-1637 AAQRERLMNEEAIA
+1637 AQRERLMNEEAIA

-1662 ETGFGPTVRSALN
+1662 ATGFGPTVRSALN
-1675 RLMNFFRRM
+1675 RLMNFFKRM
-1684 ANGLRMRG
+1684 ANGLRGRG
-1692 FATAQD
+1692 FQTWQD
-1698 IFQQDIATGAAG
+1698 VFESDIATGAAG

-1725 MTAWHGSPHRFD
+1725 MTAWHGSPHKFD

-1805 LQIMGGRLR
+1805 LQMMGGRLR

-1847 GGADKWIQ
+1847 GGADKWIH

-1875 DGDVVVVPRGAT
+1875 DGDVVVVPGGAT

-1901 WDEPLESQSNTVR
+1901 WDEPLESQSDTVR

-1964 EDWYGDLSREF
+1964 ENWYGDLTREF

-1995 RDASSRG
+1995 RDGSSRG

-2015 DADVAIEEVLL
+2015 DSDVAIEEVL
-2026 QRGGGTRPPIQWEKG
+2026 
-2041 PLQWKAEERLSDGS
+2041 
-2055 VMQATLENLSD
+2055 
-2066 YKRDPKT
+2066 
-2073 RRMVLG
+2073 
-2079 EDLMKLDW
+2079 
-2087 RTRHGDGGWRV
+2087 
-2098 GERPEGSTFSAQE
+2098 
-2111 TFGVLGAMLR
+2111 
-2121 GLEAEGY
+2121 
-2128 RGDIT
+2128 
-2133 FDAERKRERIYRRMM
+2133 
-2148 PMFGW
+2148 
-2153 RMVGVEKGKGEGR
+2153 
-2166 TDRFRIAPDADIE
+2166 
-2179 IPGAQLQREA
+2179 LQREA

-2199 ESKVVNADGS
+2199 ESKVVNTDGS

-2221 AAEGVPSIPHEG
+2221 SAEGVPSIPHEG

-2244 RYGYA
+2244 RYGST

-2261 PFEPRNPDH
+2261 PFEPTNPDH

-2282 WRDEDGWTDRESGEE
+2282 WRDEDGWTDRASGEE

-2308 QTRLADY
+2308 QTRLANY
-2315 DSTGDLG
+2315 DATGDLG
-2322 LWQDFLATAREHHD
+2322 LWQDFLATAQAHHD
-2336 GFMGMDPTEQGA
+2336 GFMGRDPTENEDA
-2348 GSRFAGDIPPRVV
+2348 PPRVV

-2368 IKSVNNRGTFEL
+2368 IKSVNNRGTFDIET
-2380 ESPNVLFQRAPS
+2380 PNVLFQRAPS

-2531 TFTDDDLAQM
+2531 TFSDDDLAQM

-2658 ETRIRHREGYVPHK
+2658 ETKIRHREGYVPHK

-2686 EAIVQRGFNDQ
+2686 EAIVQKGFNDQ

-2708 AAAAGGGEVVE
+2708 AAAAGGGDVVE
-2719 IEGGYGFSSQWKHVA
+2719 IEGGYGFSSRWKHVA

-2952 GGPFPTRA
+2952 SGPFPTRA

-3015 SKIRGTPNAD
+3015 SKIRGKPNAD

-3089 EAHQFAREAMRRT
+3089 EAHRFGREAMRRT

-3257 DHIRNITPGFG
+3257 DHIRNVTPGFG

-3304 ALGAR
+3304 AFGAR

-3336 YVDRYVK
+3336 YVDRYVA

-3395 RREGARLRAAIDQA
+3395 RREGARLRTAIDQA
-3409 AAP
+3409 AAS

>member
-16 ALGLIPQF
+16 ALGLSPF

-30 AAQAPDFGLPGPED
+30 AEQAPDFGLPGPED

-96 VAGARVQDLLPRFEA
+96 VTGARVQDLLPRFEA

-121 PGPRRRAE
+121 PGPRRRAD
-129 PASELA
+129 PVGELA
-135 SLDERIRTELPR
+135 SLDETIRTQLPS

-163 RGKGQPGGAP
+163 KGKGQPGGAP

-199 SEAIETAFPA
+199 SEAVEQAFPGS
-209 APGYHDSLG
+209 PGYHDSLG

-288 PIEILLRRI
+288 PIEILLRRM
-297 PGPAQRAVE
+297 PAPARRAVE
-306 AVAKRVGGERVAAFA
+306 AVAQRVGGERVAAFA

-351 PEQALGEGVVPSAAL
+351 PEQELGEGVVPSAAL

-410 EASPIPTMDIQSG
+410 EASPIPTTDIQAG
-423 REVVADAL
+423 REVVADAM

-438 SLEAAGFQPIGQP
+438 SLEMAGMTPIGQP

-498 SLTELAERG
+498 TLDELAERG
-507 VTLQGMPMPP
+507 VTLEGMPMPP

-522 TTQDEAAA
+522 AAQDETAA
-530 QDRLKAQEE
+530 QDRQKAAEE
-539 RNRELEKLE
+539 DAREAEKRNRELEKLE
-548 KQIQKRNEDELK
+548 QQIQKRAEDERK
-560 RYEELTRQSQ
+560 RYEELTRQPQ

-609 GSPTMDAS
+609 GAPTMDAS

-634 MLRALAGT
+634 MLRALAGAE
-642 QRTPQGDMVM
+642 RTPQGDMVM

-693 AAVAPG
+693 AAVEPG
-699 ALAGGTPTA
+699 AMAGGTPTA
-708 DMSAGAMAGASPTAA
+708 DVSAGAMAGGSPTPELSPAAMAGESPTAEIAPGAMAGGAPTAA

-729 AGGSPTPSIEPAAL
+729 AGGSPTPEIPPVALAGLSPTPEIAPGAMAGDSPTPSIEPAAM
-743 AGESPRPDGA
+743 AGE
-753 QVQAALAGL
+753 
-762 SGTPQGDAMLSAL
+762 
-775 AGTSPTPDTALV
+775 SPTPDTALV
-787 RRALAGRAPTP
+787 RRALAGTAPTP

-845 ADITPAALT
+845 ADITPAAMA
-854 GETDAD
+854 GG
-860 ETEVRQSGF
+860 S
-869 IRNPP
+869 P
-874 ARDAEQAAVP
+874 
-884 EAQPITGAEGRST
+884 
-897 AHGPV
+897 
-902 ADVASENEIRGDRP
+902 
-916 PSLTPLPAT
+916 TP
-925 RAPVEVQGALLQRA
+925 Q
-939 EVESA
+939 
-944 ADEMTD
+944 
-950 SEIVD
+950 VD
-955 AGWGAEFEPYH
+955 AA
-966 EVREPAKVRAMVRS
+966 
-980 LEAGEELPPIIV
+980 
-992 MGDKALSGVH
+992 ALSG
-1002 RLAAWKIAEE
+1002 
-1012 TPDVIEIDDA
+1012 
-1022 DYVAAMESK
+1022 
-1031 GYEPGDHIDPE
+1031 EPAQVGRS
-1042 DLFKALV
+1042 
-1049 KRGALTQKDADIQ
+1049 RGP
-1062 DGDAPVEVQGAPLQ
+1062 GGEPVEVQGAPLQ
-1076 RAGGDTPKVRAG
+1076 R
-1088 RSPDDPDDVV
+1088 S
-1098 ESNFAAGVVSGNE
+1098 
-1111 TVPVASLTG
+1111 
-1120 GVRRDAPEERKRVT
+1120 
-1134 ELAEQIRESGRVDRI
+1134 
-1149 IVDQDG
+1149 
-1155 NVLEGQHRLE
+1155 
-1165 AARELGLERI
+1165 
-1175 PVTRVVDLESI
+1175 
-1186 APLDAVT
+1186 
-1193 KAVRAAQPE
+1193 
-1202 LHPQHARQ
+1202 
-1210 IATHALEA
+1210 
-1218 VQAEGDVAK
+1218 
-1227 VRDGY
+1227 
-1232 APPTPRFTDGWNGA
+1232 
-1246 LSGIESAQATRDVGD
+1246 
-1261 AQLQRAP
+1261 P

-1283 LHGTSAEFDSDEI
+1283 LHGTSAEFDSEEI

-1360 AQAKRDAGISDEA
+1360 AQAKREAGITDEA

-1380 ETLRGELADA
+1380 ETLRGELANA

-1415 AFVAEEVGD
+1415 AFDAEEFGS
-1424 DFAYTTDEIDAIAAR
+1424 DFAYTTDEIDAIAAQR
-1439 QESYEKLRNSLY
+1439 ESYEKLRNSLY

-1513 LQRRFTEQ
+1513 LQRRFTAQ
-1521 EGRVAGDIQRI
+1521 QGRVAGDIQRI
-1532 GKDVFGEGFHVQLAQ
+1532 GKEVFGEGFHVQLAQ

-1610 LEREAVAKWREQY
+1610 LEREAVNTWRKQY

-1675 RLMNFFRRM
+1675 RLLNFFRRM
-1684 ANGLRMRG
+1684 ANGLRGRG

-1698 IFQQDIATGAAG
+1698 IFEQDIATGEAG
-1710 RRTDD
+1710 RR
-1715 QRRTELDRQL
+1715 
-1725 MTAWHGSPHRFD
+1725 
-1737 KFSTEAIGTGEG
+1737 
-1749 AQAFGHGLYFSGNK
+1749 
-1763 AVADW
+1763 ADA
-1768 YRHKL
+1768 
-1773 TGGILTGSVD
+1773 G
-1783 VTVRGKTVREMLP
+1783 P
-1796 DNVDEGEMA
+1796 D
-1805 LQIMGGRLR
+1805 
-1814 DGDSFK
+1814 S
-1820 EVMQST
+1820 
-1826 LRYIDTQIQNQQE
+1826 
-1839 LQTEWQKE
+1839 
-1847 GGADKWIQ
+1847 
-1855 KAAVKI
+1855 
-1861 ASWGDVRSFVSGLS
+1861 
-1875 DGDVVVVPRGAT
+1875 
-1887 YKVDLAPKEDEYLL
+1887 
-1901 WDEPLESQSNTVR
+1901 
-1914 ARIEQ
+1914 
-1919 FWRGLMERRHREA
+1919 
-1932 EEEMRGRGET
+1932 
-1942 LEPFSWEG
+1942 
-1950 EAERLWGLNEDRKG
+1950 
-1964 EDWYGDLSREF
+1964 
-1975 GSDKEASMALLA
+1975 
-1987 TGIRGIKY
+1987 
-1995 RDASSRG
+1995 
-2002 KDDDAT
+2002 
-2008 YNYVIFD
+2008 
-2015 DADVAIEEVLL
+2015 DVAIEEVLL
-2026 QRGGGTRPPIQWEKG
+2026 QRGGGTRPPIKWDTSSPSWEA
-2041 PLQWKAEERLSDGS
+2041 KARLSDGS
-2055 VMQATLENLSD
+2055 ELTASL
-2066 YKRDPKT
+2066 
-2073 RRMVLG
+2073 LG
-2079 EDLMKLDW
+2079 ESMSRPAGTKEWIPDGY
-2087 RTRHGDGGWRV
+2087 RTLRWTTGDPTEFGASLTK
-2098 GERPEGSTFSAQE
+2098 RPTASRFSAQE
-2111 TFGVLGAMLR
+2111 AFGVLGAMLR
-2121 GLEAEGY
+2121 GLQDTGY
-2128 RGDIT
+2128 RGEIE
-2133 FDAERKRERIYRRMM
+2133 FDAERKRERIYRRMI
-2148 PMFGW
+2148 PAFGW
-2153 RMVGVEKGKGEGR
+2153 RMVGVEKDKGEGG
-2166 TDRFRIAPDADIE
+2166 TDRFRIAPNDDIE
-2179 IPGAQLQREA
+2179 IPGAQLQRE
-2189 QTPAF
+2189 
-2194 KRWFG
+2194 
-2199 ESKVVNADGS
+2199 
-2209 PMVVYHGGRFDE
+2209 
-2221 AAEGVPSIPHEG
+2221 
-2233 MFFTEERDLAE
+2233 
-2244 RYGYA
+2244 
-2249 GQITEAF
+2249 
-2256 LKVEN
+2256 
-2261 PFEPRNPDH
+2261 
-2270 IDAPWVQDWINF
+2270 
-2282 WRDEDGWTDRESGEE
+2282 
-2297 MSDYD
+2297 
-2302 VKEMIA
+2302 
-2308 QTRLADY
+2308 
-2315 DSTGDLG
+2315 
-2322 LWQDFLATAREHHD
+2322 
-2336 GFMGMDPTEQGA
+2336 
-2348 GSRFAGDIPPRVV
+2348 
-2361 VVFEPNQ
+2361 
-2368 IKSVNNRGTFEL
+2368 
-2380 ESPNVLFQRAPS
+2380 PS
-2392 AKRDPKGFDAA
+2392 AERDPKDFDDA

-2417 AVVKDKERM
+2417 AVIADKERM

-2477 SIHALVKSGIQA
+2477 AINALVTSGIQA

-2502 DWDRASKKLSK
+2502 DWDRASKKLSR

-2531 TFTDDDLAQM
+2531 TFTDADLAQM

-2565 EQHRRSMSLPLLS
+2565 EQHRRSMALPLLS

-2589 ARNMDRSA
+2589 ARNMDKSA

-2610 QQRSGTADPET
+2610 EQRSGTADPET
-2621 VGARIDALSEK
+2621 IGARIDALTEK

-2658 ETRIRHREGYVPHK
+2658 ETKIRHREGYVPHK

-2686 EAIVQRGFNDQ
+2686 DAIVQKGFNDQ

-2719 IEGGYGFSSQWKHVA
+2719 IEGGYGFKSQWKHVA

-2779 AAYYRFMGNVEK
+2779 AAYYRFMNNVEQ

-2854 FDAINMME
+2854 FDAINLME

-2886 FKDVNGQKQVIEGQI
+2886 FKDVNGQKQVLEGQI
-2901 DQLLNKNWVTP
+2901 DQLLNRNWVTP
-2912 LRGGLAAGAMAYV
+2912 LRGGLAAGAMAYI

-2934 SPIIGAYIGWRVG
+2934 SPVIGAYIGWRVG

-3003 SVGFKRFNKAVL
+3003 SVGFKRFNRAVL
-3015 SKIRGTPNAD
+3015 SKIRGKPNAD

-3076 AVSKATGEGKSTG
+3076 AVSKATDQGKSTG

-3170 IADQVADFSP
+3170 ITDQVADFSP
-3180 IAFMKEEAL
+3180 IAMMKEEAL

-3257 DHIRNITPGFG
+3257 DHIRNVTPGFG

-3321 VERRKIE
+3321 IERRKIE

-3343 ARQDGDTAEM
+3343 ARQAGDTDEM
-3353 RRVLVEAREQGVP
+3353 RHILAEAREQGVP
-3366 LSRTSIQSASRAM
+3366 LSRASIQSASKAM

-3395 RREGARLRAAIDQA
+3395 RREGARLREAIDQA

>member
-16 ALGLIPQF
+16 ALGLSPF

-30 AAQAPDFGLPGPED
+30 AEQAPDFGLPGPED

-96 VAGARVQDLLPRFEA
+96 VTGARVQDLLPRFEA

-121 PGPRRRAE
+121 PGPRRRAD
-129 PASELA
+129 PVGELA
-135 SLDERIRTELPR
+135 SLDETIRTQLPS

-185 EITERPLYQAGEAV
+185 EITERPLYRAGEAV
-199 SEAIETAFPA
+199 SEAVEQAFPG

-288 PIEILLRRI
+288 PIEILLRRM
-297 PGPAQRAVE
+297 PAPARRAVE

-351 PEQALGEGVVPSAAL
+351 PEQELGEGVVPSAAL

-410 EASPIPTMDIQSG
+410 EASPIPTADIQAG
-423 REVVADAL
+423 REVVADAM

-438 SLEAAGFQPIGQP
+438 SLETAGMTPIGQP

-483 VQDQRFGP
+483 VQDARFGP

-498 SLTELAERG
+498 TLDELAERG
-507 VTLQGMPMPP
+507 VTLEGMPMPP

-522 TTQDEAAA
+522 AAQDETAA
-530 QDRLKAQEE
+530 QDRQKAAEE
-539 RNRELEKLE
+539 DQREAEKRNRDLERLE
-548 KQIQKRNEDELK
+548 AQIEKGDEAALQ
-560 RYEELTRQSQ
+560 RYEELTGMPYPR
-570 PQPTGEP
+570 PIGEP

-585 VDESGTVRSAVGP
+585 VDESGTVRSAVSP

-609 GSPTMDAS
+609 GTPTMDAS

-634 MLRALAGT
+634 MLRALAGAE
-642 QRTPQGDMVM
+642 RTPQGDMVM

-693 AAVAPG
+693 AAVEPG
-699 ALAGGTPTA
+699 AMAGGTPTA
-708 DMSAGAMAGASPTAA
+708 DVSAGAMAGRGPEAS
-723 IPPAAM
+723 IPAGAM
-729 AGGSPTPSIEPAAL
+729 AGGSPTPSVEPAAMAGESPTAQGRDVGRAL
-743 AGESPRPDGA
+743 AGE
-753 QVQAALAGL
+753 QAR
-762 SGTPQGDAMLSAL
+762 
-775 AGTSPTPDTALV
+775 ALV
-787 RRALAGRAPTP
+787 PETKAVDDKGDPVRVFHGTGKDYETVPPRRRTMYY
-798 TGESLQAALAGMSAT
+798 TT
-813 PQGDAMLAA
+813 
-822 LAGTEPTPE
+822 
-831 GAMVQ
+831 
-836 AALAGGSPA
+836 
-845 ADITPAALT
+845 
-854 GETDAD
+854 
-860 ETEVRQSGF
+860 
-869 IRNPP
+869 NP
-874 ARDAEQAAVP
+874 R
-884 EAQPITGAEGRST
+884 I
-897 AHGPV
+897 
-902 ADVASENEIRGDRP
+902 ASEY
-916 PSLTPLPAT
+916 
-925 RAPVEVQGALLQRA
+925 A
-939 EVESA
+939 EVEGGADKAPNVRPAYMDFRNPAVIDAKGARFDQIPLAEVQQALPDVPVEEIQGSTSGTADSSTVEHGARLAGHDSVILRNVGDGLSDGETGDTYIAFRRDQVVPEHSA
-944 ADEMTD
+944 PPA
-950 SEIVD
+950 
-955 AGWGAEFEPYH
+955 A
-966 EVREPAKVRAMVRS
+966 EPA
-980 LEAGEELPPIIV
+980 
-992 MGDKALSGVH
+992 
-1002 RLAAWKIAEE
+1002 
-1012 TPDVIEIDDA
+1012 
-1022 DYVAAMESK
+1022 
-1031 GYEPGDHIDPE
+1031 
-1042 DLFKALV
+1042 
-1049 KRGALTQKDADIQ
+1049 
-1062 DGDAPVEVQGAPLQ
+1062 DAPVEVQGAPLQ
-1076 RAGGDTPKVRAG
+1076 R
-1088 RSPDDPDDVV
+1088 
-1098 ESNFAAGVVSGNE
+1098 
-1111 TVPVASLTG
+1111 
-1120 GVRRDAPEERKRVT
+1120 
-1134 ELAEQIRESGRVDRI
+1134 
-1149 IVDQDG
+1149 
-1155 NVLEGQHRLE
+1155 
-1165 AARELGLERI
+1165 
-1175 PVTRVVDLESI
+1175 
-1186 APLDAVT
+1186 
-1193 KAVRAAQPE
+1193 
-1202 LHPQHARQ
+1202 
-1210 IATHALEA
+1210 
-1218 VQAEGDVAK
+1218 
-1227 VRDGY
+1227 
-1232 APPTPRFTDGWNGA
+1232 
-1246 LSGIESAQATRDVGD
+1246 
-1261 AQLQRAP
+1261 
-1268 DETVVLSAANLQRRL
+1268 
-1283 LHGTSAEFDSDEI
+1283 
-1296 QPGHDG
+1296 
-1302 LIHLSEKEIGEFK
+1302 
-1315 RDYRHEYDS
+1315 
-1324 DIDTDDMPVLPDLR
+1324 
-1338 DWNPVNVGEA
+1338 
-1348 MVTAGLMSGEEV
+1348 
-1360 AQAKRDAGISDEA
+1360 
-1373 AVRQFDQ
+1373 
-1380 ETLRGELADA
+1380 
-1390 LNVDLIDDEGHIRGL
+1390 
-1405 DELLQDAGDM
+1405 
-1415 AFVAEEVGD
+1415 
-1424 DFAYTTDEIDAIAAR
+1424 
-1439 QESYEKLRNSLY
+1439 
-1451 EAAREKGIKAFK
+1451 
-1463 YRNAFERS
+1463 
-1471 SEAGSYSVG
+1471 
-1480 VIDPAILQP
+1480 
-1489 VERQEMFQRD
+1489 D
-1499 TPADRPTPGAARIR
+1499 TPAARPTPGAARIR

-1532 GKDVFGEGFHVQLAQ
+1532 GREVFGEGFHVQLAQ

-1610 LEREAVAKWREQY
+1610 LEREAVNTWRKQY

-1684 ANGLRMRG
+1684 ANGLRGRG
-1692 FATAQD
+1692 FQTWQD
-1698 IFQQDIATGAAG
+1698 VFESDIATGAAG

-1725 MTAWHGSPHRFD
+1725 MTAWHGSPHKFD

-1749 AQAFGHGLYFSGNK
+1749 AQAYGYGLYF
-1763 AVADW
+1763 A
-1768 YRHKL
+1768 
-1773 TGGILTGSVD
+1773 
-1783 VTVRGKTVREMLP
+1783 GK
-1796 DNVDEGEMA
+1796 
-1805 LQIMGGRLR
+1805 
-1814 DGDSFK
+1814 K
-1820 EVMQST
+1820 EVAEHYRSALSKGKPRIT
-1826 LRYIDTQIQNQQE
+1826 LDGAEVAPESEETRRTFGV
-1839 LQTEWQKE
+1839 TSGK
-1847 GGADKWIQ
+1847 GGAAVPLRAAMR
-1855 KAAVKI
+1855 KAARGEGSIGDLLRVEAGKVEAKI
-1861 ASWGDVRSFVSGLS
+1861 ENTQRQIAEKIGDAAWMRDAQDRLKGFRSELAQIEKAAQIADDFGDRLSASPG
-1875 DGDVVVVPRGAT
+1875 GAT
-1887 YKVDLAPKEDEYLL
+1887 YRVDLAPKEDEYLL
-1901 WDEPLESQSNTVR
+1901 WDEPLSRQPKKIQDRLHKLLQDELAEPEGIKLEDYADGGEIYETVL
-1914 ARIEQ
+1914 
-1919 FWRGLMERRHREA
+1919 RGIAGNELVGMPTD
-1932 EEEMRGRGET
+1932 RGASE
-1942 LEPFSWEG
+1942 LL
-1950 EAERLWGLNEDRKG
+1950 RLQ
-1964 EDWYGDLSREF
+1964 
-1975 GSDKEASMALLA
+1975 
-1987 TGIRGIKY
+1987 GIRGIKY
-1995 RDASSRG
+1995 RDGSSRG

-2015 DADVAIEEVLL
+2015 DSDVAIEEVLL

-2087 RTRHGDGGWRV
+2087 RTRHGDSGWNV

-2166 TDRFRIAPDADIE
+2166 TDRFRIAPDDDIE

-2199 ESKVVNADGS
+2199 GSKVVDDRDQ
-2209 PMVVYHGGRFDE
+2209 PLVVMHGGRFDE
-2221 AAEGVPSIPHEG
+2221 TADAVPSTLPV
-2233 MFFTEERDLAE
+2233 FFTDETEHAE
-2244 RYGYA
+2244 RYA
-2249 GQITEAF
+2249 NTGQVTHAY
-2256 LKVEN
+2256 LKIEK
-2261 PFEPRNPDH
+2261 PFHPDSFQ
-2270 IDAPWVQDWINF
+2270 DLEQPWVDEWIDF
-2282 WRDEDGWTDRESGEE
+2282 WRENGEDQRVADERAREGLDPDSDEWWDAEGEPDGWIDRTTGESL
-2297 MSDYD
+2297 SNDD
-2302 VKEMIA
+2302 VKLHWIGMG
-2308 QTRLADY
+2308 RLPEWE
-2315 DSTGDLG
+2315 GDG
-2322 LWQDFLATAREHHD
+2322 RNERWDDFLANVASHHD
-2336 GFMGMDPTEQGA
+2336 GYIGHDPTDQ
-2348 GSRFAGDIPPRVV
+2348 FNPDNNIY
-2361 VVFEPNQ
+2361 VVFDPKQ
-2368 IKSVNNRGTFEL
+2368 IKSVNNRGTFDI

-2392 AKRDPKGFDAA
+2392 AKRDPKGFDDA

-2502 DWDRASKKLSK
+2502 DWDRASKKLSR

-2565 EQHRRSMSLPLLS
+2565 EQHRRSMALPLLS

-2589 ARNMDRSA
+2589 ARNMDKGA
-2597 FRKLYTERANLIA
+2597 FRKLYTERSNLIA
-2610 QQRSGTADPET
+2610 EQRSGTADPET
-2621 VGARIDALSEK
+2621 IGARIDALTEK

-2658 ETRIRHREGYVPHK
+2658 ETKIRHREGYVPHK
-2672 FFGRWRIFEKVPES
+2672 FFGRWRIFERVPES
-2686 EAIVQRGFNDQ
+2686 DAIVQKGFNDQ

-2719 IEGGYGFSSQWKHVA
+2719 IEGGYGFKSQWKHVA

-2779 AAYYRFMGNVEK
+2779 AAYYRFMGNVEA

-2854 FDAINMME
+2854 FDSINLME

-2886 FKDVNGQKQVIEGQI
+2886 FKDVNGQKQVLEGQI
-2901 DQLLNKNWVTP
+2901 DQLLNRNWVTP
-2912 LRGGLAAGAMAYV
+2912 LRGGLAAGAMAYI

-2934 SPIIGAYIGWRVG
+2934 SPVIGAYIGWRVG

-3015 SKIRGTPNAD
+3015 SKIRGKPNAD

-3076 AVSKATGEGKSTG
+3076 AVSKATDQGKSTG

-3170 IADQVADFSP
+3170 ITDQVADFSP
-3180 IAFMKEEAL
+3180 IAMMKEEAL

-3236 GPWISTIK
+3236 GPWISTVK

-3257 DHIRNITPGFG
+3257 DHIRNVTPGFG

-3321 VERRKIE
+3321 IERRKIE

-3343 ARQDGDTAEM
+3343 ARQAGDTDEM
-3353 RRVLVEAREQGVP
+3353 RHILAEAREQGVP
-3366 LSRTSIQSASRAM
+3366 LSRASIQSASRAM
-3379 LQDRQTR
+3379 LLDRQTR

>member
-16 ALGLIPQF
+16 ALGLSPF

-30 AAQAPDFGLPGPED
+30 AEQAPDFGLPGPED
-44 RTVWGQLSEIP
+44 RTVWGQLAEIP

-96 VAGARVQDLLPRFEA
+96 VTGARVQDLLPRFEA

-129 PASELA
+129 PGSELA
-135 SLDERIRTELPR
+135 SLDETIRTQLPS

-163 RGKGQPGGAP
+163 KGKGQPGGAP

-199 SEAIETAFPA
+199 SEAVEQAFPG

-288 PIEILLRRI
+288 PIEILLRRM
-297 PGPAQRAVE
+297 PAPARRAVE
-306 AVAKRVGGERVAAFA
+306 AVAQRVGGERVAAFA

-351 PEQALGEGVVPSAAL
+351 PEQELGEGVVPSAAL

-410 EASPIPTMDIQSG
+410 EASPIPTTDIQAG
-423 REVVADAL
+423 REVVADAM

-438 SLEAAGFQPIGQP
+438 SLEAGGFTPIGQP

-483 VQDQRFGP
+483 VQDARFGP

-498 SLTELAERG
+498 TLDELAERG
-507 VTLQGMPMPP
+507 VTLEGMPMPP

-522 TTQDEAAA
+522 AAQDETAA
-530 QDRLKAQEE
+530 QDRQKAAEE
-539 RNRELEKLE
+539 DAREAEKRNRELEKLE
-548 KQIQKRNEDELK
+548 QQIQKRAEDERK
-560 RYEELTRQSQ
+560 RYEELTRQPQ

-585 VDESGTVRSAVGP
+585 VDESGTVRSAVSP

-609 GSPTMDAS
+609 GTPTMDAS

-634 MLRALAGT
+634 MLRALAGAE
-642 QRTPQGDMVM
+642 RTPQGDMVM

-693 AAVAPG
+693 AAVEPGAMAGGTPTADVSAGAMAGRGPEASIPAGAMAGESPTAEIAPG
-699 ALAGGTPTA
+699 ALAGGA
-708 DMSAGAMAGASPTAA
+708 PTAA

-729 AGGSPTPSIEPAAL
+729 AGGSPTPEIPTAALAGGSPTPEIAPGAMAGDSPTPSIEPAAL
-743 AGESPRPDGA
+743 AGESPTPDGA
-753 QVQAALAGL
+753 QVQAALAG
-762 SGTPQGDAMLSAL
+762 GT
-775 AGTSPTPDTALV
+775 
-787 RRALAGRAPTP
+787 
-798 TGESLQAALAGMSAT
+798 
-813 PQGDAMLAA
+813 
-822 LAGTEPTPE
+822 
-831 GAMVQ
+831 
-836 AALAGGSPA
+836 PA
-845 ADITPAALT
+845 ADITPAAMAGESPTAQGGDVGRALAGEQARALVPETKAVDDKGDPVRVFHGT
-854 GETDAD
+854 GKDYETVPPRRRTMYYTTNPRIASEYAEVEGGAD
-860 ETEVRQSGF
+860 KAPNVRPAYMDF
-869 IRNPP
+869 RNPAVIDAKG
-874 ARDAEQAAVP
+874 ARFDQIPLAEVQQALPDVP
-884 EAQPITGAEGRST
+884 VE
-897 AHGPV
+897 
-902 ADVASENEIRGDRP
+902 EIRGSTSDTADSSTVEHGARLAGHDSVILRNVGDGLSDGETGDTYIAFRRDQVVP
-916 PSLTPLPAT
+916 EHQLAPVQVENGWALRQADDAT

-939 EVESA
+939 PDTGSPAFKRWFGESKA
-944 ADEMTD
+944 VDDAGQPRVLYHGARQDFTEFDPSKGRKLGHWFSSNT
-950 SEIVD
+950 EISNYLAETFGEETGGVVYPAHLRMEAPYEVD
-955 AGWGAEFEPYH
+955 AQGRRWSRVDKEGGQWRSTDDVARDARDAGFDGVIIRNVVETN
-966 EVREPAKVRAMVRS
+966 VRDAPAS
-980 LEAGEELPPIIV
+980 
-992 MGDKALSGVH
+992 D
-1002 RLAAWKIAEE
+1002 
-1012 TPDVIEIDDA
+1012 T
-1022 DYVAAMESK
+1022 YVVFDSAQIKSAT
-1031 GYEPGDHIDPE
+1031 GNRGTFDPE
-1042 DLFKALV
+1042 DP
-1049 KRGALTQKDADIQ
+1049 RI
-1062 DGDAPVEVQGAPLQ
+1062 
-1076 RAGGDTPKVRAG
+1076 
-1088 RSPDDPDDVV
+1088 
-1098 ESNFAAGVVSGNE
+1098 NF
-1111 TVPVASLTG
+1111 
-1120 GVRRDAPEERKRVT
+1120 
-1134 ELAEQIRESGRVDRI
+1134 
-1149 IVDQDG
+1149 
-1155 NVLEGQHRLE
+1155 
-1165 AARELGLERI
+1165 
-1175 PVTRVVDLESI
+1175 
-1186 APLDAVT
+1186 
-1193 KAVRAAQPE
+1193 
-1202 LHPQHARQ
+1202 
-1210 IATHALEA
+1210 
-1218 VQAEGDVAK
+1218 
-1227 VRDGY
+1227 
-1232 APPTPRFTDGWNGA
+1232 
-1246 LSGIESAQATRDVGD
+1246 
-1261 AQLQRAP
+1261 QRAP
-1268 DETVVLSAANLQRRL
+1268 DDPGTIDPFALDAADEAGLVRAGETDAQVRSWQTFDETAPRPRAPQRR
-1283 LHGTSAEFDSDEI
+1283 GREPA
-1296 QPGHDG
+1296 
-1302 LIHLSEKEIGEFK
+1302 
-1315 RDYRHEYDS
+1315 RDPY
-1324 DIDTDDMPVLPDLR
+1324 T
-1338 DWNPVNVGEA
+1338 
-1348 MVTAGLMSGEEV
+1348 
-1360 AQAKRDAGISDEA
+1360 RDA
-1373 AVRQFDQ
+1373 FDPQ
-1380 ETLRGELADA
+1380 A
-1390 LNVDLIDDEGHIRGL
+1390 
-1405 DELLQDAGDM
+1405 
-1415 AFVAEEVGD
+1415 
-1424 DFAYTTDEIDAIAAR
+1424 
-1439 QESYEKLRNSLY
+1439 SL
-1451 EAAREKGIKAFK
+1451 
-1463 YRNAFERS
+1463 
-1471 SEAGSYSVG
+1471 
-1480 VIDPAILQP
+1480 
-1489 VERQEMFQRD
+1489 FQR
-1499 TPADRPTPGAARIR
+1499 PSGGAARIR

-1532 GKDVFGEGFHVQLAQ
+1532 GREVFGEGFHVQLAQ

-1610 LEREAVAKWREQY
+1610 LEREAVNTWRKQY

-1684 ANGLRMRG
+1684 ANGLRGRG

-1698 IFQQDIATGAAG
+1698 IFEQDIATGEAG
-1710 RRTDD
+1710 RR
-1715 QRRTELDRQL
+1715 
-1725 MTAWHGSPHRFD
+1725 
-1737 KFSTEAIGTGEG
+1737 
-1749 AQAFGHGLYFSGNK
+1749 
-1763 AVADW
+1763 ADA
-1768 YRHKL
+1768 
-1773 TGGILTGSVD
+1773 G
-1783 VTVRGKTVREMLP
+1783 P
-1796 DNVDEGEMA
+1796 D
-1805 LQIMGGRLR
+1805 
-1814 DGDSFK
+1814 S
-1820 EVMQST
+1820 
-1826 LRYIDTQIQNQQE
+1826 
-1839 LQTEWQKE
+1839 
-1847 GGADKWIQ
+1847 
-1855 KAAVKI
+1855 
-1861 ASWGDVRSFVSGLS
+1861 
-1875 DGDVVVVPRGAT
+1875 
-1887 YKVDLAPKEDEYLL
+1887 
-1901 WDEPLESQSNTVR
+1901 
-1914 ARIEQ
+1914 
-1919 FWRGLMERRHREA
+1919 
-1932 EEEMRGRGET
+1932 
-1942 LEPFSWEG
+1942 
-1950 EAERLWGLNEDRKG
+1950 
-1964 EDWYGDLSREF
+1964 
-1975 GSDKEASMALLA
+1975 
-1987 TGIRGIKY
+1987 
-1995 RDASSRG
+1995 
-2002 KDDDAT
+2002 
-2008 YNYVIFD
+2008 
-2015 DADVAIEEVLL
+2015 DVAIEEVLL
-2026 QRGGGTRPPIQWEKG
+2026 QRGGGTRPPIPWEKDS
-2041 PLQWKAEERLSDGS
+2041 LQWKAEERLSDGS
-2055 VMQATLENLSD
+2055 VMQATLSD
-2066 YKRDPKT
+2066 LTPEKWNAKE
-2073 RRMVLG
+2073 RRWERG
-2079 EDLMKLDW
+2079 AEKMKLDW
-2087 RTRHGDGGWRV
+2087 RTRHGDSGWRV
-2098 GERPEGSTFSAQE
+2098 GKRPEGSTFSAQE

-2166 TDRFRIAPDADIE
+2166 TDRFRIAPDDDIE
-2179 IPGAQLQREA
+2179 IPGAQLQRE
-2189 QTPAF
+2189 
-2194 KRWFG
+2194 
-2199 ESKVVNADGS
+2199 
-2209 PMVVYHGGRFDE
+2209 
-2221 AAEGVPSIPHEG
+2221 PSA
-2233 MFFTEERDLAE
+2233 ERDP
-2244 RYGYA
+2244 
-2249 GQITEAF
+2249 
-2256 LKVEN
+2256 N
-2261 PFEPRNPDH
+2261 
-2270 IDAPWVQDWINF
+2270 
-2282 WRDEDGWTDRESGEE
+2282 
-2297 MSDYD
+2297 
-2302 VKEMIA
+2302 
-2308 QTRLADY
+2308 
-2315 DSTGDLG
+2315 
-2322 LWQDFLATAREHHD
+2322 DFD
-2336 GFMGMDPTEQGA
+2336 D
-2348 GSRFAGDIPPRVV
+2348 
-2361 VVFEPNQ
+2361 
-2368 IKSVNNRGTFEL
+2368 
-2380 ESPNVLFQRAPS
+2380 
-2392 AKRDPKGFDAA
+2392 A

-2417 AVVKDKERM
+2417 AVIADKDRM

-2477 SIHALVKSGIQA
+2477 AINALVKSGIQA

-2502 DWDRASKKLSK
+2502 DWDRASKKLSR

-2531 TFTDDDLAQM
+2531 TFTDADLAQM

-2565 EQHRRSMSLPLLS
+2565 EQHRRSMALPLLS

-2589 ARNMDRSA
+2589 ARNMDKSA

-2610 QQRSGTADPET
+2610 EQRSGTADPET
-2621 VGARIDALSEK
+2621 IGARIDALTEK

-2658 ETRIRHREGYVPHK
+2658 ETKIRHREGYVPHK

-2719 IEGGYGFSSQWKHVA
+2719 IEGGYGFKSQWKHVA

-2779 AAYYRFMGNVEK
+2779 AAYYRFMGNVEA

-2854 FDAINMME
+2854 FDAINLME

-2886 FKDVNGQKQVIEGQI
+2886 FKDVNGQKQVLEGQI
-2901 DQLLNKNWVTP
+2901 DQLLNRNWVTP

-2934 SPIIGAYIGWRVG
+2934 SPVIGAYIGWRVG

-3015 SKIRGTPNAD
+3015 SKIRGKPNAD

-3170 IADQVADFSP
+3170 ITDQVADFSP
-3180 IAFMKEEAL
+3180 IAMMKEEAL

-3236 GPWISTIK
+3236 GPWISTVK

-3257 DHIRNITPGFG
+3257 DHIRNVTPGFG

-3321 VERRKIE
+3321 IERRKIE

-3343 ARQDGDTAEM
+3343 ARQAGDTDEM
-3353 RRVLVEAREQGVP
+3353 RHILAEAREQGVP
-3366 LSRTSIQSASRAM
+3366 LSRASIQSASKAM

-3395 RREGARLRAAIDQA
+3395 RREGARLREAIDQA

>member
-1 MAEWQPRRISADEGA
+1 MAEWQPRRISADEGL
-16 ALGLIPQF
+16 ALGLSPF

-30 AAQAPDFGLPGPED
+30 AEQAPDFGLPGPED

-96 VAGARVQDLLPRFEA
+96 VTGARVQDLLPRFEP

-135 SLDERIRTELPR
+135 SLDETIRTQLPS
-147 EQAGILRNALR
+147 EQAGILRRALR
-158 ERIRR
+158 ERIQRKGR
-163 RGKGQPGGAP
+163 GQPGGAP

-199 SEAIETAFPA
+199 SEAVERAFPG

-351 PEQALGEGVVPSAAL
+351 PEQELGQGVVPSAAL

-410 EASPIPTMDIQSG
+410 EASPIPTTDIQAG
-423 REVVADAL
+423 REVVADAM

-438 SLEAAGFQPIGQP
+438 SLETAGMTPIGQP

-483 VQDQRFGP
+483 VQDARFGP

-498 SLTELAERG
+498 TLDELAERG
-507 VTLQGMPMPP
+507 VTLEGMPMPP

-522 TTQDEAAA
+522 AAQDETAA
-530 QDRLKAQEE
+530 QDRQKAAEE
-539 RNRELEKLE
+539 DQREAEKRNRDLERLE
-548 KQIQKRNEDELK
+548 AQIEKGDEAALQ
-560 RYEELTRQSQ
+560 RYEELTGMPYPR
-570 PQPTGEP
+570 PIGEP

-609 GSPTMDAS
+609 GAPTMDAS

-634 MLRALAGT
+634 MLRALAGAE
-642 QRTPQGDMVM
+642 RTPQGDMVM

-693 AAVAPG
+693 AAVEPG
-699 ALAGGTPTA
+699 AMAGGTPTA
-708 DMSAGAMAGASPTAA
+708 DVSAGAMAGRGPEASIPAGAMAGGSPTPELSPAALAGASPTAA

-729 AGGSPTPSIEPAAL
+729 AGGSPTPEIPTAALAGGSPTPEIAPGAMAGDSPTPSVEPAAL
-743 AGESPRPDGA
+743 AGESPTPDGA

-787 RRALAGRAPTP
+787 RRALAGTAPTP

-836 AALAGGSPA
+836 AALSGEPA
-845 ADITPAALT
+845 Q
-854 GETDAD
+854 
-860 ETEVRQSGF
+860 V
-869 IRNPP
+869 
-874 ARDAEQAAVP
+874 
-884 EAQPITGAEGRST
+884 GRSR
-897 AHGPV
+897 GPGG
-902 ADVASENEIRGDRP
+902 E
-916 PSLTPLPAT
+916 
-925 RAPVEVQGALLQRA
+925 PVEVQGASLQRA
-939 EVESA
+939 P
-944 ADEMTD
+944 D
-950 SEIVD
+950 
-955 AGWGAEFEPYH
+955 
-966 EVREPAKVRAMVRS
+966 EPAGDMMRIYR
-980 LEAGEELPPIIV
+980 AGEPNEGEWWADNRDDPEYYRGDENRPVWALDIPRSRVVELS
-992 MGDKALSGVH
+992 DEEANAL
-1002 RLAAWKIAEE
+1002 AEE
-1012 TPDVIEIDDA
+1012 FGLGEMSTGDMEGYVDELRRRYPDAAAVDDPGEQGSMVLLDSGGAQATPAE
-1022 DYVAAMESK
+1022 E
-1031 GYEPGDHIDPE
+1031 
-1042 DLFKALV
+1042 
-1049 KRGALTQKDADIQ
+1049 
-1062 DGDAPVEVQGAPLQ
+1062 VEVQGAPLQ
-1076 RAGGDTPKVRAG
+1076 R
-1088 RSPDDPDDVV
+1088 
-1098 ESNFAAGVVSGNE
+1098 
-1111 TVPVASLTG
+1111 
-1120 GVRRDAPEERKRVT
+1120 
-1134 ELAEQIRESGRVDRI
+1134 
-1149 IVDQDG
+1149 
-1155 NVLEGQHRLE
+1155 
-1165 AARELGLERI
+1165 
-1175 PVTRVVDLESI
+1175 
-1186 APLDAVT
+1186 
-1193 KAVRAAQPE
+1193 
-1202 LHPQHARQ
+1202 
-1210 IATHALEA
+1210 
-1218 VQAEGDVAK
+1218 
-1227 VRDGY
+1227 
-1232 APPTPRFTDGWNGA
+1232 
-1246 LSGIESAQATRDVGD
+1246 
-1261 AQLQRAP
+1261 
-1268 DETVVLSAANLQRRL
+1268 
-1283 LHGTSAEFDSDEI
+1283 
-1296 QPGHDG
+1296 
-1302 LIHLSEKEIGEFK
+1302 
-1315 RDYRHEYDS
+1315 
-1324 DIDTDDMPVLPDLR
+1324 
-1338 DWNPVNVGEA
+1338 
-1348 MVTAGLMSGEEV
+1348 
-1360 AQAKRDAGISDEA
+1360 
-1373 AVRQFDQ
+1373 
-1380 ETLRGELADA
+1380 
-1390 LNVDLIDDEGHIRGL
+1390 
-1405 DELLQDAGDM
+1405 
-1415 AFVAEEVGD
+1415 
-1424 DFAYTTDEIDAIAAR
+1424 
-1439 QESYEKLRNSLY
+1439 
-1451 EAAREKGIKAFK
+1451 
-1463 YRNAFERS
+1463 
-1471 SEAGSYSVG
+1471 
-1480 VIDPAILQP
+1480 
-1489 VERQEMFQRD
+1489 D
-1499 TPADRPTPGAARIR
+1499 TPAARPTPGAARIR

-1521 EGRVAGDIQRI
+1521 QGRVAGDIQRI

-1610 LEREAVAKWREQY
+1610 LEREAVNTWRQQY

-1684 ANGLRMRG
+1684 ANGLRGRG
-1692 FATAQD
+1692 FQTWQD
-1698 IFQQDIATGAAG
+1698 VFESDIATGAAG

-1749 AQAFGHGLYFSGNK
+1749 AQAFGHGLYFSGK
-1763 AVADW
+1763 QEVAEH
-1768 YRHKL
+1768 YRSALSKGKPRITL
-1773 TGGILTGSVD
+1773 DGTEVAPESEETRRTFG
-1783 VTVRGKTVREMLP
+1783 VTSGK
-1796 DNVDEGEMA
+1796 
-1805 LQIMGGRLR
+1805 
-1814 DGDSFK
+1814 
-1820 EVMQST
+1820 
-1826 LRYIDTQIQNQQE
+1826 
-1839 LQTEWQKE
+1839 
-1847 GGADKWIQ
+1847 GGAAVPLRAAMR
-1855 KAAVKI
+1855 KAARGEGSIGDLLRVEAGKVEAKI
-1861 ASWGDVRSFVSGLS
+1861 ENTQRQIAEKIGDAAWMRDAQDRLKGFRSELAQIEKAAQIADDFGDRLSASPG
-1875 DGDVVVVPRGAT
+1875 GAT
-1887 YKVDLAPKEDEYLL
+1887 YRVDLAPKEDDYLL
-1901 WDEPLESQSNTVR
+1901 HDEPFDAQSEKVQAALR
-1914 ARIEQ
+1914 SLWQEVEPDRMPAR
-1919 FWRGLMERRHREA
+1919 
-1932 EEEMRGRGET
+1932 
-1942 LEPFSWEG
+1942 PFAAHAGADGGSIYAAVASAARSLLPG
-1950 EAERLWGLNEDRKG
+1950 IPNEKA
-1964 EDWYGDLSREF
+1964 
-1975 GSDKEASMALLA
+1975 ASELLHLH
-1987 TGIRGIKY
+1987 GVRGIKY
-1995 RDASSRG
+1995 RDGSSRG

-2015 DADVAIEEVLL
+2015 DSDVAIEEVLL
-2026 QRGGGTRPPIQWEKG
+2026 QRGGGTRPPIKWDTSSPSWE
-2041 PLQWKAEERLSDGS
+2041 ATARLSDGS
-2055 VMQATLENLSD
+2055 VLTASLTGEGQSRPSGAKEWIPDGYRTL
-2066 YKRDPKT
+2066 RWTTGDPTEFGTSQT
-2073 RRMVLG
+2073 RRP
-2079 EDLMKLDW
+2079 K
-2087 RTRHGDGGWRV
+2087 
-2098 GERPEGSTFSAQE
+2098 GSAFSAQE
-2111 TFGVLGAMLR
+2111 AFGVLGAMLR
-2121 GLEAEGY
+2121 GLKDTGY
-2128 RGDIT
+2128 RGDIK
-2133 FDAERKRERIYRRMM
+2133 FDAERKRERIYRRMI
-2148 PMFGW
+2148 PAFGW

-2166 TDRFRIAPDADIE
+2166 TDRFRIAPDDDIE
-2179 IPGAQLQREA
+2179 IPGAQLQREPSA
-2189 QTPAF
+2189 ERQDSGMEIF
-2194 KRWFG
+2194 RR
-2199 ESKVVNADGS
+2199 
-2209 PMVVYHGGRFDE
+2209 H
-2221 AAEGVPSIPHEG
+2221 AEG
-2233 MFFTEERDLAE
+2233 
-2244 RYGYA
+2244 
-2249 GQITEAF
+2249 
-2256 LKVEN
+2256 
-2261 PFEPRNPDH
+2261 
-2270 IDAPWVQDWINF
+2270 
-2282 WRDEDGWTDRESGEE
+2282 DRL
-2297 MSDYD
+2297 D
-2302 VKEMIA
+2302 
-2308 QTRLADY
+2308 
-2315 DSTGDLG
+2315 
-2322 LWQDFLATAREHHD
+2322 
-2336 GFMGMDPTEQGA
+2336 A
-2348 GSRFAGDIPPRVV
+2348 GSHWTPNKEDIRDYGDVLQGGHISRAKLTGEVADFDDPRVLNTFLPTVQAVKGDDATLDDVRQWLLDDWAPDV
-2361 VVFEPNQ
+2361 VASHASEIGETGIDWVWVPNEYDDGQ
-2368 IKSVNNRGTFEL
+2368 YVRTSD
-2380 ESPNVLFQRAPS
+2380 ESADATTVAEFDPEVVDIEDVRFQRARS
-2392 AKRDPKGFDAA
+2392 AERDPKDFDAA

-2417 AVVKDKERM
+2417 AVVADKDRM
-2426 GGFAED
+2426 GGFAEN

-2477 SIHALVKSGIQA
+2477 AINALVKSGIQA

-2502 DWDRASKKLSK
+2502 DWDRASKKLSR

-2531 TFTDDDLAQM
+2531 TFTDADLAQM

-2565 EQHRRSMSLPLLS
+2565 EQHRRSMALPLLS
-2578 QRTKLIRQMAG
+2578 QRTKLIRKMAG
-2589 ARNMDRSA
+2589 ARNMDKSA

-2610 QQRSGTADPET
+2610 EQRSGTADPET
-2621 VGARIDALSEK
+2621 IGARIDALTEK

-2658 ETRIRHREGYVPHK
+2658 ETKIRHREGYVPHK

-2686 EAIVQRGFNDQ
+2686 DAIVQRGFNDQ

-2719 IEGGYGFSSQWKHVA
+2719 IEGGYGFKSQWKHVA

-2779 AAYYRFMGNVEK
+2779 AAYYRFMGNVEA

-2854 FDAINMME
+2854 FDAINLME

-2886 FKDVNGQKQVIEGQI
+2886 FKDVNGQKQVLEGQI
-2901 DQLLNKNWVTP
+2901 DQLLNRNWVTP
-2912 LRGGLAAGAMAYV
+2912 LRGGLAAGAMAYI

-2934 SPIIGAYIGWRVG
+2934 SPVIGAYIGWRVG

-3003 SVGFKRFNKAVL
+3003 SVGFKRFNRAVL
-3015 SKIRGTPNAD
+3015 SKIRGKPNAD

-3046 QFQGEGKLSKISM
+3046 QFQGEGKLSKVSM

-3170 IADQVADFSP
+3170 ITDQVADFSP
-3180 IAFMKEEAL
+3180 IAMMKEEAL

-3257 DHIRNITPGFG
+3257 DHIRNVTPGFG

-3321 VERRKIE
+3321 IERRKIE

-3343 ARQDGDTAEM
+3343 ARQAGDTDEM
-3353 RRVLVEAREQGVP
+3353 RHILAEAREQGVP
-3366 LSRTSIQSASRAM
+3366 LSRASIQSASRAM
-3379 LQDRQTR
+3379 LLDRQTR

-3395 RREGARLRAAIDQA
+3395 RREGARLREAIDQA

>member
-16 ALGLIPQF
+16 ALGLSPF

-30 AAQAPDFGLPGPED
+30 AEQAPDFGLPGPED

-96 VAGARVQDLLPRFEA
+96 VTGARVQDLLPRFEA

-135 SLDERIRTELPR
+135 SLDETIRTQLPS

-163 RGKGQPGGAP
+163 KGKGQPGGAP

-199 SEAIETAFPA
+199 SEAVEQAFPG

-351 PEQALGEGVVPSAAL
+351 PEQELGEGVVPSAAL

-410 EASPIPTMDIQSG
+410 EASPIPTMDIQAG
-423 REVVADAL
+423 REVVADAM

-438 SLEAAGFQPIGQP
+438 SLEAGGFTPIGQP

-483 VQDQRFGP
+483 VQDARFGP

-498 SLTELAERG
+498 TLDELAERG
-507 VTLQGMPMPP
+507 VTLEGMPMPP

-522 TTQDEAAA
+522 AAQDETAA
-530 QDRLKAQEE
+530 QDRQKAAEE
-539 RNRELEKLE
+539 DQREAEKRNRDLERLE
-548 KQIQKRNEDELK
+548 AQIEKGDEAALQ
-560 RYEELTRQSQ
+560 RYEELTGMPYPR
-570 PQPTGEP
+570 PIGEP

-585 VDESGTVRSAVGP
+585 VDESGTVRSAVSP

-609 GSPTMDAS
+609 GTPTMDAS

-634 MLRALAGT
+634 MLRALAGAE
-642 QRTPQGDMVM
+642 RTPQGDMVM

-693 AAVAPG
+693 AAVEPG
-699 ALAGGTPTA
+699 AMAGGTPTA
-708 DMSAGAMAGASPTAA
+708 DVSAGAMAGRGPEASIPAGAMAGGSPT
-723 IPPAAM
+723 PELSPAAM
-729 AGGSPTPSIEPAAL
+729 AGGSPTPEIPPAALAGGSPTPEIAPGAMAGDSPTPSIEPAAL
-743 AGESPRPDGA
+743 AGESPTA
-753 QVQAALAGL
+753 QGGDVGRALAGEPEIIL
-762 SGTPQGDAMLSAL
+762 KADGTPFKTDKSAMLSARNKGMTDV
-775 AGTSPTPDTALV
+775 AAVQVENGWAL
-787 RRALAGRAPTP
+787 RRA
-798 TGESLQAALAGMSAT
+798 AT
-813 PQGDAMLAA
+813 
-822 LAGTEPTPE
+822 
-831 GAMVQ
+831 
-836 AALAGGSPA
+836 
-845 ADITPAALT
+845 T

-860 ETEVRQSGF
+860 ETAVRQGGF

-884 EAQPITGAEGRST
+884 EAQPITEAEGRST

-902 ADVASENEIRGDRP
+902 ADVASENAIRGDHP
-916 PSLTPLPAT
+916 PSLTPLPETRAESYTPDAGTAIQTDMAVVDAADLVVSHDDEGRPDPRYPQELQPRERDRKASQAWVRETSGKLVPGLLAASPTTDSGAPVVGPDGAVESGNGRAAAIKRAYRMQLESAQGYRAMVESEARKAGVDITEMQAPVLVRVREGEVDDRAQFARTSNAPAAARMSASERAKADVETAGRGVLEEYARDPVRAVGRFIESLPATERGAMVDADGRPSKELRDRVRNAVLWQAYESDGILRAAAESEDPDGKQLLNALTVAAPQFAEVEDGVKTAVNAAVDRIAAARASGMNNKQVLEQVVGQQELIPDETFDDGARAVAQALMERARSGKRMSEYLTELGSRAARAEESRSQGGVDLFGAVPEVDVVEVARQADDAT

-939 EVESA
+939 PDDPGTIDPFALDA
-944 ADEMTD
+944 ADEAGLVRAGETD
-950 SEIVD
+950 AQVRSWQTFDET
-955 AGWGAEFEPYH
+955 APQPRAPQRRG
-966 EVREPAKVRAMVRS
+966 REPARDPYTR
-980 LEAGEELPPIIV
+980 
-992 MGDKALSGVH
+992 
-1002 RLAAWKIAEE
+1002 
-1012 TPDVIEIDDA
+1012 DA
-1022 DYVAAMESK
+1022 F
-1031 GYEPGDHIDPE
+1031 DP
-1042 DLFKALV
+1042 
-1049 KRGALTQKDADIQ
+1049 Q
-1062 DGDAPVEVQGAPLQ
+1062 
-1076 RAGGDTPKVRAG
+1076 
-1088 RSPDDPDDVV
+1088 
-1098 ESNFAAGVVSGNE
+1098 
-1111 TVPVASLTG
+1111 ASL
-1120 GVRRDAPEERKRVT
+1120 
-1134 ELAEQIRESGRVDRI
+1134 
-1149 IVDQDG
+1149 
-1155 NVLEGQHRLE
+1155 
-1165 AARELGLERI
+1165 
-1175 PVTRVVDLESI
+1175 
-1186 APLDAVT
+1186 
-1193 KAVRAAQPE
+1193 
-1202 LHPQHARQ
+1202 
-1210 IATHALEA
+1210 
-1218 VQAEGDVAK
+1218 
-1227 VRDGY
+1227 
-1232 APPTPRFTDGWNGA
+1232 
-1246 LSGIESAQATRDVGD
+1246 
-1261 AQLQRAP
+1261 
-1268 DETVVLSAANLQRRL
+1268 
-1283 LHGTSAEFDSDEI
+1283 
-1296 QPGHDG
+1296 
-1302 LIHLSEKEIGEFK
+1302 
-1315 RDYRHEYDS
+1315 
-1324 DIDTDDMPVLPDLR
+1324 
-1338 DWNPVNVGEA
+1338 
-1348 MVTAGLMSGEEV
+1348 
-1360 AQAKRDAGISDEA
+1360 
-1373 AVRQFDQ
+1373 
-1380 ETLRGELADA
+1380 
-1390 LNVDLIDDEGHIRGL
+1390 
-1405 DELLQDAGDM
+1405 
-1415 AFVAEEVGD
+1415 
-1424 DFAYTTDEIDAIAAR
+1424 
-1439 QESYEKLRNSLY
+1439 
-1451 EAAREKGIKAFK
+1451 
-1463 YRNAFERS
+1463 
-1471 SEAGSYSVG
+1471 
-1480 VIDPAILQP
+1480 
-1489 VERQEMFQRD
+1489 FQRQ
-1499 TPADRPTPGAARIR
+1499 RPGAARIR

-1610 LEREAVAKWREQY
+1610 LEREAVNTWRKQY

-1684 ANGLRMRG
+1684 ANGLRGRG

-1698 IFQQDIATGAAG
+1698 IFEQDIATGDAG
-1710 RRTDD
+1710 RRADAGPD
-1715 QRRTELDRQL
+1715 
-1725 MTAWHGSPHRFD
+1725 
-1737 KFSTEAIGTGEG
+1737 G
-1749 AQAFGHGLYFSGNK
+1749 AS
-1763 AVADW
+1763 
-1768 YRHKL
+1768 
-1773 TGGILTGSVD
+1773 
-1783 VTVRGKTVREMLP
+1783 
-1796 DNVDEGEMA
+1796 
-1805 LQIMGGRLR
+1805 
-1814 DGDSFK
+1814 
-1820 EVMQST
+1820 
-1826 LRYIDTQIQNQQE
+1826 
-1839 LQTEWQKE
+1839 
-1847 GGADKWIQ
+1847 
-1855 KAAVKI
+1855 
-1861 ASWGDVRSFVSGLS
+1861 
-1875 DGDVVVVPRGAT
+1875 
-1887 YKVDLAPKEDEYLL
+1887 
-1901 WDEPLESQSNTVR
+1901 
-1914 ARIEQ
+1914 
-1919 FWRGLMERRHREA
+1919 
-1932 EEEMRGRGET
+1932 
-1942 LEPFSWEG
+1942 
-1950 EAERLWGLNEDRKG
+1950 
-1964 EDWYGDLSREF
+1964 
-1975 GSDKEASMALLA
+1975 
-1987 TGIRGIKY
+1987 
-1995 RDASSRG
+1995 
-2002 KDDDAT
+2002 
-2008 YNYVIFD
+2008 
-2015 DADVAIEEVLL
+2015 EEVLL
-2026 QRGGGTRPPIQWEKG
+2026 QRESGQASGGLPQSPAQRLAELRAAREPDDDSPNWETEYDAYEAAQDEIAVVEEARDALVAYTQGGESEGINRALRDGT
-2041 PLQWKAEERLSDGS
+2041 
-2055 VMQATLENLSD
+2055 
-2066 YKRDPKT
+2066 
-2073 RRMVLG
+2073 G
-2079 EDLMKLDW
+2079 EDVLAPLVAPTTARVRVARGVDVLTDAQGRTIDTPKAGDVLADAGYASTAVGDSVLDNYA
-2087 RTRHGDGGWRV
+2087 GDWELHLDLPRGTKAINATEDSPFSDQRELILPPGTEYTVERVDGKKVFARV
-2098 GERPEGSTFSAQE
+2098 GKQS
-2111 TFGVLGAMLR
+2111 
-2121 GLEAEGY
+2121 
-2128 RGDIT
+2128 
-2133 FDAERKRERIYRRMM
+2133 
-2148 PMFGW
+2148 
-2153 RMVGVEKGKGEGR
+2153 
-2166 TDRFRIAPDADIE
+2166 ADIE
-2179 IPGAQLQREA
+2179 IPGAQLQRE
-2189 QTPAF
+2189 
-2194 KRWFG
+2194 
-2199 ESKVVNADGS
+2199 
-2209 PMVVYHGGRFDE
+2209 
-2221 AAEGVPSIPHEG
+2221 
-2233 MFFTEERDLAE
+2233 
-2244 RYGYA
+2244 
-2249 GQITEAF
+2249 
-2256 LKVEN
+2256 
-2261 PFEPRNPDH
+2261 
-2270 IDAPWVQDWINF
+2270 
-2282 WRDEDGWTDRESGEE
+2282 
-2297 MSDYD
+2297 
-2302 VKEMIA
+2302 
-2308 QTRLADY
+2308 
-2315 DSTGDLG
+2315 
-2322 LWQDFLATAREHHD
+2322 
-2336 GFMGMDPTEQGA
+2336 
-2348 GSRFAGDIPPRVV
+2348 
-2361 VVFEPNQ
+2361 
-2368 IKSVNNRGTFEL
+2368 
-2380 ESPNVLFQRAPS
+2380 PS
-2392 AKRDPKGFDAA
+2392 AERDPKDFDDA

-2417 AVVKDKERM
+2417 AVTADKDRM

-2469 SSWSKKFP
+2469 SSWSTKFP
-2477 SIHALVKSGIQA
+2477 AINALVKSGIQA

-2502 DWDRASKKLSK
+2502 DWDRASKKLSR

-2565 EQHRRSMSLPLLS
+2565 EQHRRSMALPLLS

-2589 ARNMDRSA
+2589 ARNMDKSA

-2610 QQRSGTADPET
+2610 EQRSGTADPET
-2621 VGARIDALSEK
+2621 IGARIDALTEK

-2658 ETRIRHREGYVPHK
+2658 ETKIRHREGYVPHK

-2686 EAIVQRGFNDQ
+2686 DAIVQKGFNDQ

-2719 IEGGYGFSSQWKHVA
+2719 IEGGYGFKSQWKHVA

-2779 AAYYRFMGNVEK
+2779 AAYYRFMGNVEA

-2854 FDAINMME
+2854 FDAINLME

-2886 FKDVNGQKQVIEGQI
+2886 FKDVNGQKQVLEGQI
-2901 DQLLNKNWVTP
+2901 DQLLNRNWVTP
-2912 LRGGLAAGAMAYV
+2912 LRGGLAAGAMAYI

-2934 SPIIGAYIGWRVG
+2934 SPVIGAYIGWRVG

-3015 SKIRGTPNAD
+3015 SKIRGKPNAD

-3170 IADQVADFSP
+3170 ITDQVADFSP
-3180 IAFMKEEAL
+3180 IAMMKEEAL

-3257 DHIRNITPGFG
+3257 DHIRNVTPGFG

-3304 ALGAR
+3304 AFGAR

-3321 VERRKIE
+3321 IERRKIE

-3343 ARQDGDTAEM
+3343 ARQAGDTDEM
-3353 RRVLVEAREQGVP
+3353 RHILAEAREQGVP
-3366 LSRTSIQSASRAM
+3366 LSRASIQSASRAM
-3379 LQDRQTR
+3379 LLDRQTR

-3395 RREGARLRAAIDQA
+3395 RREGARLREAIDQA

>member
-30 AAQAPDFGLPGPED
+30 AAQAPDFGLPGPDD
-44 RTVWGQLSEIP
+44 RTIWGQLAEVP
-55 GGMAVGAV
+55 RGMAVGAV

-75 AVRFPWRD
+75 AVRYPWRD

-135 SLDERIRTELPR
+135 SLDETIRTQLPR
-147 EQAGILRNALR
+147 EQAGILRRALR
-158 ERIRR
+158 ERIQRK
-163 RGKGQPGGAP
+163 GKGQPGGAP

-199 SEAIETAFPA
+199 SEAVETAFPA
-209 APGYHDSLG
+209 SPGYHDSLG

-351 PEQALGEGVVPSAAL
+351 PEQELTEGVVPSAAL

-384 ASRRSSSRTGDRARA
+384 ASRRSNSRTGDRARA

-410 EASPIPTMDIQSG
+410 EASPIPTMDIQAG

-451 VRLNDGTGRTV
+451 VRLNDGTGRFV

-522 TTQDEAAA
+522 TTQDETAA

-539 RNRELEKLE
+539 AAREAEKRNRDLERLE
-548 KQIQKRNEDELK
+548 AKIEKRADDQLK
-560 RYEELTRQSQ
+560 RYEKLTGQSQ

-624 GMSGTPDGDA
+624 GLSGTPDGDA
-634 MLRALAGT
+634 MLRALAGAE
-642 QRTPQGDMVM
+642 RTPQGDMVM
-652 RALAGQGPQM
+652 RALAGQGQQM

-708 DMSAGAMAGASPTAA
+708 DVSAGAMAGRGPEAS
-723 IPPAAM
+723 IPAGAM

-845 ADITPAALT
+845 ADITPAAMAGESPTAQGVDVGRALAGEQARALVPET
-854 GETDAD
+854 KAVDDKGDPVRVFHGTGKDYETVPPRRRTMYYTTNPRIASEYAEVEGGADKAPNVRPAYMDFRNPAVIDAKGARFDQIPLAEVQRALPDVPVEEIQGATASTADSSTVEHGARLAGHDSVILRNVGDGLSDGERGDTYIAFRRDQVVPEHQVPPVKAKGETDAD
-860 ETEVRQSGF
+860 ETEARQGGF

-884 EAQPITGAEGRST
+884 EAQPIADAEGRFT

-916 PSLTPLPAT
+916 PSLTPLP
-925 RAPVEVQGALLQRA
+925 
-939 EVESA
+939 
-944 ADEMTD
+944 
-950 SEIVD
+950 
-955 AGWGAEFEPYH
+955 
-966 EVREPAKVRAMVRS
+966 
-980 LEAGEELPPIIV
+980 
-992 MGDKALSGVH
+992 
-1002 RLAAWKIAEE
+1002 E
-1012 TPDVIEIDDA
+1012 T
-1022 DYVAAMESK
+1022 
-1031 GYEPGDHIDPE
+1031 
-1042 DLFKALV
+1042 
-1049 KRGALTQKDADIQ
+1049 
-1062 DGDAPVEVQGAPLQ
+1062 
-1076 RAGGDTPKVRAG
+1076 
-1088 RSPDDPDDVV
+1088 
-1098 ESNFAAGVVSGNE
+1098 
-1111 TVPVASLTG
+1111 
-1120 GVRRDAPEERKRVT
+1120 
-1134 ELAEQIRESGRVDRI
+1134 
-1149 IVDQDG
+1149 
-1155 NVLEGQHRLE
+1155 
-1165 AARELGLERI
+1165 
-1175 PVTRVVDLESI
+1175 
-1186 APLDAVT
+1186 
-1193 KAVRAAQPE
+1193 
-1202 LHPQHARQ
+1202 
-1210 IATHALEA
+1210 
-1218 VQAEGDVAK
+1218 
-1227 VRDGY
+1227 
-1232 APPTPRFTDGWNGA
+1232 
-1246 LSGIESAQATRDVGD
+1246 
-1261 AQLQRAP
+1261 RAP

-1283 LHGTSAEFDSDEI
+1283 LHGTSAEFDSEEI

-1302 LIHLSEKEIGEFK
+1302 LIHLSEKEIAEFK

-1360 AQAKRDAGISDEA
+1360 AQAKRDAGITDEA

-1390 LNVDLIDDEGHIRGL
+1390 LNVDLIDEEGHIRGL

-1415 AFVAEEVGD
+1415 AFDAEEVGG

-1499 TPADRPTPGAARIR
+1499 TPAARPTPGAARIR
-1513 LQRRFTEQ
+1513 LQRRFTKQ
-1521 EGRVAGDIQRI
+1521 QGRVAGDIQRI
-1532 GKDVFGEGFHVQLAQ
+1532 GKEVFGEGFHVELAQ

-1610 LEREAVAKWREQY
+1610 LEREAVAKWRKQY

-1637 AAQRERLMNEEAIA
+1637 AAQRERLMTEEAIA

-1675 RLMNFFRRM
+1675 RLMNFFKRM
-1684 ANGLRMRG
+1684 ANGLRGRG

-1698 IFQQDIATGAAG
+1698 IFQQDIATGEAG
-1710 RRTDD
+1710 RR
-1715 QRRTELDRQL
+1715 
-1725 MTAWHGSPHRFD
+1725 
-1737 KFSTEAIGTGEG
+1737 
-1749 AQAFGHGLYFSGNK
+1749 
-1763 AVADW
+1763 ADA
-1768 YRHKL
+1768 
-1773 TGGILTGSVD
+1773 G
-1783 VTVRGKTVREMLP
+1783 P
-1796 DNVDEGEMA
+1796 D
-1805 LQIMGGRLR
+1805 
-1814 DGDSFK
+1814 S
-1820 EVMQST
+1820 
-1826 LRYIDTQIQNQQE
+1826 
-1839 LQTEWQKE
+1839 
-1847 GGADKWIQ
+1847 
-1855 KAAVKI
+1855 
-1861 ASWGDVRSFVSGLS
+1861 
-1875 DGDVVVVPRGAT
+1875 
-1887 YKVDLAPKEDEYLL
+1887 
-1901 WDEPLESQSNTVR
+1901 
-1914 ARIEQ
+1914 
-1919 FWRGLMERRHREA
+1919 
-1932 EEEMRGRGET
+1932 
-1942 LEPFSWEG
+1942 
-1950 EAERLWGLNEDRKG
+1950 
-1964 EDWYGDLSREF
+1964 
-1975 GSDKEASMALLA
+1975 
-1987 TGIRGIKY
+1987 
-1995 RDASSRG
+1995 
-2002 KDDDAT
+2002 
-2008 YNYVIFD
+2008 
-2015 DADVAIEEVLL
+2015 DVAIEEMLL
-2026 QRGGGTRPPIQWEKG
+2026 QRGGGTRPPIPWEKDS
-2041 PLQWKAEERLSDGS
+2041 LQWKAEERLSDGS
-2055 VMQATLENLSD
+2055 VMQATLSD
-2066 YKRDPKT
+2066 LTPEKWNAKE
-2073 RRMVLG
+2073 RRWERG
-2079 EDLMKLDW
+2079 AEKMKLDW
-2087 RTRHGDGGWRV
+2087 RTRHGDSGWRV
-2098 GERPEGSTFSAQE
+2098 GKRPEGSTFSAQE

-2199 ESKVVNADGS
+2199 ESKVVDDRDR
-2209 PMVVYHGGRFDE
+2209 PLVVMHGGRFDE
-2221 AAEGVPSIPHEG
+2221 TADAVPSTLPV
-2233 MFFTEERDLAE
+2233 FFTDETEHAE
-2244 RYGYA
+2244 RYA
-2249 GQITEAF
+2249 NTGQVTHAY
-2256 LKVEN
+2256 LKIEK
-2261 PFEPRNPDH
+2261 PFHPDS
-2270 IDAPWVQDWINF
+2270 AQALEQPWVDEWIDF
-2282 WRDEDGWTDRESGEE
+2282 WRENGEDQRVADDRAREGLDPDSDEWWDAEGEPDGWIDRTTGESL
-2297 MSDYD
+2297 SNDD
-2302 VKEMIA
+2302 VKQHWIGMG
-2308 QTRLADY
+2308 RLPEWE
-2315 DSTGDLG
+2315 GDG
-2322 LWQDFLATAREHHD
+2322 RNERWDDFLANVASHHD
-2336 GFMGMDPTEQGA
+2336 GYIGHDPTDQ
-2348 GSRFAGDIPPRVV
+2348 FNPDNNIY
-2361 VVFEPNQ
+2361 VVFDPKQ

-2380 ESPNVLFQRAPS
+2380 ESPNILLQRAPS

-2417 AVVKDKERM
+2417 AVIADKERM

-2432 VRAQLKGTE
+2432 VRAQLQGTE

-2531 TFTDDDLAQM
+2531 TFSDDDLAQM

-2589 ARNMDRSA
+2589 ARNMDKSA

-2621 VGARIDALSEK
+2621 IGARIDALSEK

-2658 ETRIRHREGYVPHK
+2658 ETKIRRREGYVPHK

-2686 EAIVQRGFNDQ
+2686 EAVVQRGFNDQ

-2719 IEGGYGFSSQWKHVA
+2719 IEGGYGFKSQWKHVA

-2779 AAYYRFMGNVEK
+2779 AAYYRFMNNVEQ

-3015 SKIRGTPNAD
+3015 SKIRGKPNAD

-3076 AVSKATGEGKSTG
+3076 AVSKATDEGKSTG

-3180 IAFMKEEAL
+3180 IAAMKEEAL

>member
-16 ALGLIPQF
+16 ALGLVVPQF

-30 AAQAPDFGLPGPED
+30 AAEGAALGLVVPED

-96 VAGARVQDLLPRFEA
+96 VAGARVQDLLPRFEP
-111 QPSPLDAITG
+111 QSSPLDAITG

-135 SLDERIRTELPR
+135 SLDETIRTQLPS

-163 RGKGQPGGAP
+163 KGKGQPGGAP
-173 DPIAEARAAIPP
+173 DPIAEARAALPP

-199 SEAIETAFPA
+199 SEAVEQAFPGS
-209 APGYHDSLG
+209 PGYHDSLG

-288 PIEILLRRI
+288 PIEILLRRM
-297 PGPAQRAVE
+297 PAPARRAVE
-306 AVAKRVGGERVAAFA
+306 AVAQRVGGERVAAFA

-351 PEQALGEGVVPSAAL
+351 PEQELGEGVVPSAAL

-410 EASPIPTMDIQSG
+410 EASPIPTTDIQAG
-423 REVVADAL
+423 REVVADAM

-438 SLEAAGFQPIGQP
+438 SLEAGGFTPIGQP

-483 VQDQRFGP
+483 VQDARFGP

-498 SLTELAERG
+498 TLDELAERG
-507 VTLQGMPMPP
+507 VTLEGMPMPP

-522 TTQDEAAA
+522 AAQDETAA
-530 QDRLKAQEE
+530 QDRQKAAEE
-539 RNRELEKLE
+539 DQREAEKRNRDLERLE
-548 KQIQKRNEDELK
+548 AQIEKGDEAALQ
-560 RYEELTRQSQ
+560 RYEELTGMPYPR
-570 PQPTGEP
+570 PIGEP

-585 VDESGTVRSAVGP
+585 VDESGTVRSAVSP

-609 GSPTMDAS
+609 GTPTMDAA

-634 MLRALAGT
+634 MLRALAGAE
-642 QRTPQGDMVM
+642 RTPQGDMVM

-693 AAVAPG
+693 AAVEPG
-699 ALAGGTPTA
+699 AMAGGTPTA
-708 DMSAGAMAGASPTAA
+708 DVSAGAMAGRGPEASIPAGAMAGGSPTPELSPAAMAGGGPEASTTPAALAGASPTAA

-729 AGGSPTPSIEPAAL
+729 AGGSPTPEIAPAALAGGSPTPEIAPGAMAGDSPTPSVEPAAL

-798 TGESLQAALAGMSAT
+798 TGESLQAALAGMAAT

-845 ADITPAALT
+845 ADITPAAMA
-854 GETDAD
+854 GG
-860 ETEVRQSGF
+860 S
-869 IRNPP
+869 P
-874 ARDAEQAAVP
+874 
-884 EAQPITGAEGRST
+884 
-897 AHGPV
+897 
-902 ADVASENEIRGDRP
+902 
-916 PSLTPLPAT
+916 TP
-925 RAPVEVQGALLQRA
+925 Q
-939 EVESA
+939 
-944 ADEMTD
+944 
-950 SEIVD
+950 VD
-955 AGWGAEFEPYH
+955 AA
-966 EVREPAKVRAMVRS
+966 
-980 LEAGEELPPIIV
+980 
-992 MGDKALSGVH
+992 ALSG
-1002 RLAAWKIAEE
+1002 
-1012 TPDVIEIDDA
+1012 
-1022 DYVAAMESK
+1022 
-1031 GYEPGDHIDPE
+1031 EPAQVGRS
-1042 DLFKALV
+1042 
-1049 KRGALTQKDADIQ
+1049 RGPGGEL
-1062 DGDAPVEVQGAPLQ
+1062 VEVQGAPLQ

-1120 GVRRDAPEERKRVT
+1120 GVRRDAPEEQTRVT

-1227 VRDGY
+1227 VRDEY

-1261 AQLQRAP
+1261 AQLQR
-1268 DETVVLSAANLQRRL
+1268 
-1283 LHGTSAEFDSDEI
+1283 
-1296 QPGHDG
+1296 
-1302 LIHLSEKEIGEFK
+1302 
-1315 RDYRHEYDS
+1315 
-1324 DIDTDDMPVLPDLR
+1324 
-1338 DWNPVNVGEA
+1338 
-1348 MVTAGLMSGEEV
+1348 
-1360 AQAKRDAGISDEA
+1360 
-1373 AVRQFDQ
+1373 
-1380 ETLRGELADA
+1380 
-1390 LNVDLIDDEGHIRGL
+1390 
-1405 DELLQDAGDM
+1405 
-1415 AFVAEEVGD
+1415 
-1424 DFAYTTDEIDAIAAR
+1424 
-1439 QESYEKLRNSLY
+1439 
-1451 EAAREKGIKAFK
+1451 
-1463 YRNAFERS
+1463 
-1471 SEAGSYSVG
+1471 
-1480 VIDPAILQP
+1480 
-1489 VERQEMFQRD
+1489 D
-1499 TPADRPTPGAARIR
+1499 TPAARPTPGAARIR

-1532 GKDVFGEGFHVQLAQ
+1532 GKEVFGEGFHVQLAQ

-1610 LEREAVAKWREQY
+1610 LEREAVNTWRKQY

-1684 ANGLRMRG
+1684 ANGLRGRG
-1692 FATAQD
+1692 FQTWQD
-1698 IFQQDIATGAAG
+1698 VFESDIATGAAG

-1749 AQAFGHGLYFSGNK
+1749 AQAFGYGLYFSGKK
-1763 AVADW
+1763 AVADF
-1768 YRHKL
+1768 YRNALDKPRASSPKL
-1773 TGGILTGSVD
+1773 SAEEQQSATVLEALT
-1783 VTVRGKTVREMLP
+1783 TIGKAVEA
-1796 DNVDEGEMA
+1796 GENFA
-1805 LQIMGGRLR
+1805 VARNAQIA
-1814 DGDSFK
+1814 K
-1820 EVMQST
+1820 A
-1826 LRYIDTQIQNQQE
+1826 
-1839 LQTEWQKE
+1839 QKRIE
-1847 GGADKWIQ
+1847 EIEQAIGGAN
-1855 KAAVKI
+1855 
-1861 ASWGDVRSFVSGLS
+1861 S
-1875 DGDVVVVPRGAT
+1875 PRGARLLAATKRTLGAIKKLESAEDVVLERAGAT
-1887 YKVDLAPKEDEYLL
+1887 YRVDLAPQEDEYLL
-1901 WDEPLESQSNTVR
+1901 WDEPTGGQ
-1914 ARIEQ
+1914 
-1919 FWRGLMERRHREA
+1919 
-1932 EEEMRGRGET
+1932 
-1942 LEPFSWEG
+1942 
-1950 EAERLWGLNEDRKG
+1950 
-1964 EDWYGDLSREF
+1964 
-1975 GSDKEASMALLA
+1975 SDKVETAIQEQWPHYKFNDDMTGADIYHTLASRLGGDQSASEALRAI
-1987 TGIRGIKY
+1987 GVRGIKY
-1995 RDASSRG
+1995 LDASSRG
-2002 KDDDAT
+2002 SYQDVT
-2008 YNYVIFD
+2008 HNYVIFD
-2015 DADVAIEEVLL
+2015 DSDVAIEEVLL
-2026 QRGGGTRPPIQWEKG
+2026 QRADDAHLEWGTEGGTTTVR
-2041 PLQWKAEERLSDGS
+2041 ATLSDGS
-2055 VMQATLENLSD
+2055 PFEFRRTSWGEIDWSVGGSKTD
-2066 YKRDPKT
+2066 RPK
-2073 RRMVLG
+2073 
-2079 EDLMKLDW
+2079 
-2087 RTRHGDGGWRV
+2087 
-2098 GERPEGSTFSAQE
+2098 GSTYASIEPMALV
-2111 TFGVLGAMLR
+2111 GRILR
-2121 GLEAEGY
+2121 DLPTTDATPY
-2128 RGDIT
+2128 PYFRGIPGK
-2133 FDAERKRERIYRRMM
+2133 EKIYRRMAR
-2148 PMFGW
+2148 
-2153 RMVGVEKGKGEGR
+2153 RMGFDAVSLGEGKI
-2166 TDRFRIAPDADIE
+2166 DRFASPIHQRMSAAKDARYDEGMSAVAFYRDASETIDPERTLIWEEPVDRQPEAVARVLTDNLPFRDSVKSRARSVYQGISAKQLIEHNKSTEDFLYEQGIEGAQWTDWTDSDDGTVRTVSFAPASRQAADVE
-2179 IPGAQLQREA
+2179 IPGAQLQRE
-2189 QTPAF
+2189 
-2194 KRWFG
+2194 
-2199 ESKVVNADGS
+2199 
-2209 PMVVYHGGRFDE
+2209 
-2221 AAEGVPSIPHEG
+2221 
-2233 MFFTEERDLAE
+2233 
-2244 RYGYA
+2244 
-2249 GQITEAF
+2249 
-2256 LKVEN
+2256 
-2261 PFEPRNPDH
+2261 
-2270 IDAPWVQDWINF
+2270 
-2282 WRDEDGWTDRESGEE
+2282 
-2297 MSDYD
+2297 
-2302 VKEMIA
+2302 
-2308 QTRLADY
+2308 
-2315 DSTGDLG
+2315 
-2322 LWQDFLATAREHHD
+2322 
-2336 GFMGMDPTEQGA
+2336 
-2348 GSRFAGDIPPRVV
+2348 
-2361 VVFEPNQ
+2361 
-2368 IKSVNNRGTFEL
+2368 
-2380 ESPNVLFQRAPS
+2380 PS
-2392 AKRDPKGFDAA
+2392 AERDPKDFDDA

-2417 AVVKDKERM
+2417 AVIADKDRM
-2426 GGFAED
+2426 GGFAEN

-2477 SIHALVKSGIQA
+2477 AINALVKSGIQA

-2502 DWDRASKKLSK
+2502 DWDRASKKLSR

-2565 EQHRRSMSLPLLS
+2565 EQHRRSMALPLLS

-2589 ARNMDRSA
+2589 ARNMDKSA

-2610 QQRSGTADPET
+2610 EQRSGTADPET
-2621 VGARIDALSEK
+2621 IGARIDALTEK

-2658 ETRIRHREGYVPHK
+2658 ETKIRHREGYVPHK

-2686 EAIVQRGFNDQ
+2686 DAIVQKGFNDQ

-2719 IEGGYGFSSQWKHVA
+2719 IEGGYGFKSQWKHVA

-2779 AAYYRFMGNVEK
+2779 AAYYRFMGNVEQ

-2854 FDAINMME
+2854 FDAINLME

-2886 FKDVNGQKQVIEGQI
+2886 FKDVNGQKQVLEGQI
-2901 DQLLNKNWVTP
+2901 DQLLNRNWVTP
-2912 LRGGLAAGAMAYV
+2912 LRGGLAAGAMAYI

-2934 SPIIGAYIGWRVG
+2934 SPVIGAYIGWRVG

-3015 SKIRGTPNAD
+3015 SKIRGKPNAD

-3170 IADQVADFSP
+3170 ITDQVADFSP
-3180 IAFMKEEAL
+3180 IAMMKEEAL

-3257 DHIRNITPGFG
+3257 DHIRNVTPGFG

-3321 VERRKIE
+3321 IERRKIE

-3343 ARQDGDTAEM
+3343 ARQAGDTDEM
-3353 RRVLVEAREQGVP
+3353 RHILAEAREQGVP
-3366 LSRTSIQSASRAM
+3366 LSRASIQSASRAM
-3379 LQDRQTR
+3379 LLDRQTR

-3395 RREGARLRAAIDQA
+3395 RREGARLREAIDQA

>member
-16 ALGLIPQF
+16 ALGLSPF

-30 AAQAPDFGLPGPED
+30 AEQAPDFGLPGPED

-83 TYVDLLDRVERAD
+83 TYVDLLDRVEQAD
-96 VAGARVQDLLPRFEA
+96 VTGARVQDLLPRFEA

-121 PGPRRRAE
+121 PGPRRRAD
-129 PASELA
+129 PVGELA
-135 SLDERIRTELPR
+135 SLDETIRTQLPS

-163 RGKGQPGGAP
+163 KGKGQPGGAP

-199 SEAIETAFPA
+199 SEAVEQAFPG

-351 PEQALGEGVVPSAAL
+351 PEQELGEGVVPSAAL

-410 EASPIPTMDIQSG
+410 EASPIPTADIQAG
-423 REVVADAL
+423 REVVADAM

-438 SLEAAGFQPIGQP
+438 SLEAGGFTPIGQP

-483 VQDQRFGP
+483 VQDARFGP

-498 SLTELAERG
+498 TLDELAERG
-507 VTLQGMPMPP
+507 ITLEGMPMPP

-522 TTQDEAAA
+522 AAQDETAA
-530 QDRLKAQEE
+530 QDRQKAAEE
-539 RNRELEKLE
+539 DQREAEKRNRELEKLE
-548 KQIQKRNEDELK
+548 QQIQKRAEDERK
-560 RYEELTRQSQ
+560 RYEELTRQPQ
-570 PQPTGEP
+570 PQPTGES
-577 AEPPRAYG
+577 AEPARAYG
-585 VDESGTVRSAVGP
+585 VDESGTVRSAVSP

-609 GSPTMDAS
+609 GTPTMDAS

-634 MLRALAGT
+634 MLRALAGAE
-642 QRTPQGDMVM
+642 RTPQGDMVM

-693 AAVAPG
+693 AAVEPG
-699 ALAGGTPTA
+699 AMAGRGPEA
-708 DMSAGAMAGASPTAA
+708 SIPAGAMAGGSPTPELSPAAMAGESPTAEIAPGAMAGGAPTAA

-729 AGGSPTPSIEPAAL
+729 AGGSPTPEI
-743 AGESPRPDGA
+743 
-753 QVQAALAGL
+753 
-762 SGTPQGDAMLSAL
+762 
-775 AGTSPTPDTALV
+775 PT
-787 RRALAGRAPTP
+787 
-798 TGESLQAALAGMSAT
+798 
-813 PQGDAMLAA
+813 
-822 LAGTEPTPE
+822 
-831 GAMVQ
+831 
-836 AALAGGSPA
+836 AALAGGSPTPEIA
-845 ADITPAALT
+845 PGAMAGGSPTPSVEPAAMAGGSPTPQVDAAALS
-854 GETDAD
+854 GE
-860 ETEVRQSGF
+860 
-869 IRNPP
+869 P
-874 ARDAEQAAVP
+874 AQV
-884 EAQPITGAEGRST
+884 GRSR
-897 AHGPV
+897 GPGG
-902 ADVASENEIRGDRP
+902 E
-916 PSLTPLPAT
+916 L
-925 RAPVEVQGALLQRA
+925 VEVQGASLQR
-939 EVESA
+939 S
-944 ADEMTD
+944 
-950 SEIVD
+950 
-955 AGWGAEFEPYH
+955 
-966 EVREPAKVRAMVRS
+966 
-980 LEAGEELPPIIV
+980 
-992 MGDKALSGVH
+992 
-1002 RLAAWKIAEE
+1002 
-1012 TPDVIEIDDA
+1012 
-1022 DYVAAMESK
+1022 
-1031 GYEPGDHIDPE
+1031 
-1042 DLFKALV
+1042 
-1049 KRGALTQKDADIQ
+1049 
-1062 DGDAPVEVQGAPLQ
+1062 
-1076 RAGGDTPKVRAG
+1076 
-1088 RSPDDPDDVV
+1088 
-1098 ESNFAAGVVSGNE
+1098 
-1111 TVPVASLTG
+1111 
-1120 GVRRDAPEERKRVT
+1120 
-1134 ELAEQIRESGRVDRI
+1134 
-1149 IVDQDG
+1149 
-1155 NVLEGQHRLE
+1155 
-1165 AARELGLERI
+1165 
-1175 PVTRVVDLESI
+1175 
-1186 APLDAVT
+1186 
-1193 KAVRAAQPE
+1193 
-1202 LHPQHARQ
+1202 
-1210 IATHALEA
+1210 
-1218 VQAEGDVAK
+1218 
-1227 VRDGY
+1227 
-1232 APPTPRFTDGWNGA
+1232 
-1246 LSGIESAQATRDVGD
+1246 
-1261 AQLQRAP
+1261 P

-1283 LHGTSAEFDSDEI
+1283 LHGTSAEFDSEEI

-1360 AQAKRDAGISDEA
+1360 AQAKREAGITDEA

-1380 ETLRGELADA
+1380 ETLRGELANA
-1390 LNVDLIDDEGHIRGL
+1390 LNVDLIDEEGHIRGL

-1415 AFVAEEVGD
+1415 AFDAEEFGS
-1424 DFAYTTDEIDAIAAR
+1424 DFAYTTDEIDAIAAQR
-1439 QESYEKLRNSLY
+1439 ESYEKLRNSLY

-1513 LQRRFTEQ
+1513 LQRRFTAQ
-1521 EGRVAGDIQRI
+1521 QGRVAGDIQRI
-1532 GKDVFGEGFHVQLAQ
+1532 GKEVFGEGFHVQLAQ

-1610 LEREAVAKWREQY
+1610 LEREAVNTWRKQY

-1684 ANGLRMRG
+1684 ANGLRGRG

-1698 IFQQDIATGAAG
+1698 IFEQDIATGEAG
-1710 RRTDD
+1710 RR
-1715 QRRTELDRQL
+1715 
-1725 MTAWHGSPHRFD
+1725 
-1737 KFSTEAIGTGEG
+1737 
-1749 AQAFGHGLYFSGNK
+1749 
-1763 AVADW
+1763 ADA
-1768 YRHKL
+1768 
-1773 TGGILTGSVD
+1773 G
-1783 VTVRGKTVREMLP
+1783 P
-1796 DNVDEGEMA
+1796 D
-1805 LQIMGGRLR
+1805 
-1814 DGDSFK
+1814 
-1820 EVMQST
+1820 
-1826 LRYIDTQIQNQQE
+1826 
-1839 LQTEWQKE
+1839 
-1847 GGADKWIQ
+1847 
-1855 KAAVKI
+1855 
-1861 ASWGDVRSFVSGLS
+1861 S
-1875 DGDVVVVPRGAT
+1875 DG
-1887 YKVDLAPKEDEYLL
+1887 
-1901 WDEPLESQSNTVR
+1901 
-1914 ARIEQ
+1914 
-1919 FWRGLMERRHREA
+1919 
-1932 EEEMRGRGET
+1932 
-1942 LEPFSWEG
+1942 
-1950 EAERLWGLNEDRKG
+1950 
-1964 EDWYGDLSREF
+1964 
-1975 GSDKEASMALLA
+1975 AS
-1987 TGIRGIKY
+1987 
-1995 RDASSRG
+1995 
-2002 KDDDAT
+2002 
-2008 YNYVIFD
+2008 
-2015 DADVAIEEVLL
+2015 EEVLL
-2026 QRGGGTRPPIQWEKG
+2026 QRESGQASGGLPQSPAQRLAELRAAREPDDDSPNWETEYDAYEAAQDEIAVVEEARDALVAYTQGGESEGINRALRDGT
-2041 PLQWKAEERLSDGS
+2041 
-2055 VMQATLENLSD
+2055 
-2066 YKRDPKT
+2066 
-2073 RRMVLG
+2073 G
-2079 EDLMKLDW
+2079 EDVLAPLVAPTTARVRVARGVDVLTDAQGRTIDTPKAGDVLADAGYASTAVGDSVLDNYA
-2087 RTRHGDGGWRV
+2087 GDWELHLDLPRGTKAINATEDSPFSDQRELILPPGTEYTVERVDGKKVFARV
-2098 GERPEGSTFSAQE
+2098 GKQS
-2111 TFGVLGAMLR
+2111 
-2121 GLEAEGY
+2121 
-2128 RGDIT
+2128 
-2133 FDAERKRERIYRRMM
+2133 
-2148 PMFGW
+2148 
-2153 RMVGVEKGKGEGR
+2153 
-2166 TDRFRIAPDADIE
+2166 ADIE
-2179 IPGAQLQREA
+2179 IPGAQLQREPEA

-2221 AAEGVPSIPHEG
+2221 SAEGVPSIPHEG
-2233 MFFTEERDLAE
+2233 MFFTEERYLAE
-2244 RYGYA
+2244 TYGET

-2261 PFEPRNPDH
+2261 PFEPTNPDH

-2282 WRDEDGWTDRESGEE
+2282 WRDEDGWTDRVSGEE

-2308 QTRLADY
+2308 ETRLANY
-2315 DSTGDLG
+2315 DATGDLG
-2322 LWQDFLATAREHHD
+2322 LWQDFLATAQVHHD
-2336 GFMGMDPTEQGA
+2336 GFMGRDPTENEDA
-2348 GSRFAGDIPPRVV
+2348 PPRVV

-2368 IKSVNNRGTFEL
+2368 IKSVNNRGTFDI

-2392 AKRDPKGFDAA
+2392 AKRDPKDFDDA

-2417 AVVKDKERM
+2417 AVVADKDRM
-2426 GGFAED
+2426 GGFAEN

-2477 SIHALVKSGIQA
+2477 AINALVKSGIQA

-2502 DWDRASKKLSK
+2502 DWDRASKKLSR

-2565 EQHRRSMSLPLLS
+2565 EQHRRSMALPLLS

-2589 ARNMDRSA
+2589 ARNMDKGA
-2597 FRKLYTERANLIA
+2597 FRKLYTERSNLIA
-2610 QQRSGTADPET
+2610 EQRSGTADPET
-2621 VGARIDALSEK
+2621 IGARIDALTEK

-2658 ETRIRHREGYVPHK
+2658 ETKIRHREGYVPHK

-2686 EAIVQRGFNDQ
+2686 DAIVQRGFNDQ

-2708 AAAAGGGEVVE
+2708 AAAAGGGEVLE
-2719 IEGGYGFSSQWKHVA
+2719 IEGGYGFKSQWKHVA

-2750 SKLSRQ
+2750 SKLSRR

-2854 FDAINMME
+2854 FDAINLME

-2886 FKDVNGQKQVIEGQI
+2886 FKDVNGQKQVLEGQI
-2901 DQLLNKNWVTP
+2901 DQLLNRNWVTP
-2912 LRGGLAAGAMAYV
+2912 LRGGLAAGAMAYI

-2934 SPIIGAYIGWRVG
+2934 SPVIGAYIGWRVG

-3003 SVGFKRFNKAVL
+3003 SVGFKRFNRAVL
-3015 SKIRGTPNAD
+3015 SKIRGKPNAD

-3076 AVSKATGEGKSTG
+3076 AVSKATDQGKSTG

-3180 IAFMKEEAL
+3180 IAMMKEEAL

-3236 GPWISTIK
+3236 GPWISTVK

-3257 DHIRNITPGFG
+3257 DHIRNVTPGFG

-3321 VERRKIE
+3321 IERRKIE

-3343 ARQDGDTAEM
+3343 ARQAGDTDEM
-3353 RRVLVEAREQGVP
+3353 RHILAEAREQGVP
-3366 LSRTSIQSASRAM
+3366 LSRASIQSASKAM

-3395 RREGARLRAAIDQA
+3395 RREGARLREAIDQA

>member
-16 ALGLIPQF
+16 ALGLSPF

-30 AAQAPDFGLPGPED
+30 AEQAPDFGLPGPED

-96 VAGARVQDLLPRFEA
+96 VTGARVQDLLPRFEA

-135 SLDERIRTELPR
+135 SLDETIRTQLPS

-163 RGKGQPGGAP
+163 KGKGQPGGAP

-199 SEAIETAFPA
+199 SEAVERAFPG

-288 PIEILLRRI
+288 PIEILLRRM
-297 PGPAQRAVE
+297 PAPARRAVE
-306 AVAKRVGGERVAAFA
+306 AVAQRVGGERVAAFA

-351 PEQALGEGVVPSAAL
+351 PEQELGEGVVPSAAL

-410 EASPIPTMDIQSG
+410 EASPIPTTDIQAG
-423 REVVADAL
+423 REVVADAM

-438 SLEAAGFQPIGQP
+438 SLETAGMTPIGQP

-483 VQDQRFGP
+483 VQDARFGP

-498 SLTELAERG
+498 TLDELAERG
-507 VTLQGMPMPP
+507 VTLEGMPMPP

-522 TTQDEAAA
+522 AAQDETAA
-530 QDRLKAQEE
+530 QDRQKAAEE
-539 RNRELEKLE
+539 DQREAEKRNRELEKLE
-548 KQIQKRNEDELK
+548 QQIQKRAEDERK
-560 RYEELTRQSQ
+560 RYEELTRQPQ
-570 PQPTGEP
+570 PQPTGES
-577 AEPPRAYG
+577 AEPARAYG

-609 GSPTMDAS
+609 GAPTMDAS

-634 MLRALAGT
+634 MLRALAGAE
-642 QRTPQGDMVM
+642 RTPQGDMVM

-708 DMSAGAMAGASPTAA
+708 DVSAGAMAGRGPEASIPAGAMAGGSPTLELSPAAMAGGGPEASTTPAALAGASPTAA

-729 AGGSPTPSIEPAAL
+729 AGASPTPEIAPAALAGGSPTPEIAPGAMAGDSPTPSIEPAAL
-743 AGESPRPDGA
+743 AGESPTA
-753 QVQAALAGL
+753 QGGDVGRALAGEPEIIL
-762 SGTPQGDAMLSAL
+762 KADGTPFKTDKSAMLSARNKGMTDVG
-775 AGTSPTPDTALV
+775 AVQVEGGWAL
-787 RRALAGRAPTP
+787 RRA
-798 TGESLQAALAGMSAT
+798 E
-813 PQGDAMLAA
+813 
-822 LAGTEPTPE
+822 
-831 GAMVQ
+831 
-836 AALAGGSPA
+836 
-845 ADITPAALT
+845 
-854 GETDAD
+854 
-860 ETEVRQSGF
+860 
-869 IRNPP
+869 PP
-874 ARDAEQAAVP
+874 ARD
-884 EAQPITGAEGRST
+884 GR
-897 AHGPV
+897 H
-902 ADVASENEIRGDRP
+902 P
-916 PSLTPLPAT
+916 PSLTPLPETRAETFTPDGESAVETELAVVDAADLVVSHDESGQPDPRYPAELQPRERGRATSQLQIRRMAGRLNPALLGESATTDTGAPIVGPDGAVESGNGRAAAIRLAYREGLGNDYRAMVEREAARTGADVAGMEAPVLVRVRQGEGDRTAFARASNVSATARMSASERAKADVETAGRDVLEEYARDPVRAVGRFVETLPATEQGAMVDADGRPSKELRDRVRNAVLWQAYESDGILRAAAESEDPDGKQLLNALTVAAPQFAEVEDGVKTAVNAAVDRIAAARASGMNNKQVLEQVVGQQELIPDETFDDGARTVAQALMERARSGKRMSEYLTELGSRAARAEESRSQGGVDLFGAVPEVDVVEVARQADDAT

-939 EVESA
+939 PDDPGTIDPFALDA
-944 ADEMTD
+944 ADEAGLVRAGETD
-950 SEIVD
+950 AQVRSWQTFDET
-955 AGWGAEFEPYH
+955 APRPRAPQRRG
-966 EVREPAKVRAMVRS
+966 REPARDPYTR
-980 LEAGEELPPIIV
+980 
-992 MGDKALSGVH
+992 
-1002 RLAAWKIAEE
+1002 
-1012 TPDVIEIDDA
+1012 DA
-1022 DYVAAMESK
+1022 F
-1031 GYEPGDHIDPE
+1031 DP
-1042 DLFKALV
+1042 
-1049 KRGALTQKDADIQ
+1049 Q
-1062 DGDAPVEVQGAPLQ
+1062 
-1076 RAGGDTPKVRAG
+1076 
-1088 RSPDDPDDVV
+1088 
-1098 ESNFAAGVVSGNE
+1098 
-1111 TVPVASLTG
+1111 ASL
-1120 GVRRDAPEERKRVT
+1120 
-1134 ELAEQIRESGRVDRI
+1134 
-1149 IVDQDG
+1149 
-1155 NVLEGQHRLE
+1155 
-1165 AARELGLERI
+1165 
-1175 PVTRVVDLESI
+1175 
-1186 APLDAVT
+1186 
-1193 KAVRAAQPE
+1193 
-1202 LHPQHARQ
+1202 
-1210 IATHALEA
+1210 
-1218 VQAEGDVAK
+1218 
-1227 VRDGY
+1227 
-1232 APPTPRFTDGWNGA
+1232 
-1246 LSGIESAQATRDVGD
+1246 
-1261 AQLQRAP
+1261 
-1268 DETVVLSAANLQRRL
+1268 
-1283 LHGTSAEFDSDEI
+1283 
-1296 QPGHDG
+1296 
-1302 LIHLSEKEIGEFK
+1302 
-1315 RDYRHEYDS
+1315 
-1324 DIDTDDMPVLPDLR
+1324 
-1338 DWNPVNVGEA
+1338 
-1348 MVTAGLMSGEEV
+1348 
-1360 AQAKRDAGISDEA
+1360 
-1373 AVRQFDQ
+1373 
-1380 ETLRGELADA
+1380 
-1390 LNVDLIDDEGHIRGL
+1390 
-1405 DELLQDAGDM
+1405 
-1415 AFVAEEVGD
+1415 
-1424 DFAYTTDEIDAIAAR
+1424 
-1439 QESYEKLRNSLY
+1439 
-1451 EAAREKGIKAFK
+1451 
-1463 YRNAFERS
+1463 
-1471 SEAGSYSVG
+1471 
-1480 VIDPAILQP
+1480 
-1489 VERQEMFQRD
+1489 FQR
-1499 TPADRPTPGAARIR
+1499 PSGAAARIR
-1513 LQRRFTEQ
+1513 LQRRFTAQ
-1521 EGRVAGDIQRI
+1521 QGRVAGDIQRI
-1532 GKDVFGEGFHVQLAQ
+1532 GKEVFGEGFHVQLAQ

-1610 LEREAVAKWREQY
+1610 LEREAVNTWRKQY

-1651 EALADYQTRGK
+1651 EALADFQTRGK

-1684 ANGLRMRG
+1684 ANGLRGRG

-1698 IFQQDIATGAAG
+1698 IFEQDIATGEAG
-1710 RRTDD
+1710 RR
-1715 QRRTELDRQL
+1715 
-1725 MTAWHGSPHRFD
+1725 
-1737 KFSTEAIGTGEG
+1737 
-1749 AQAFGHGLYFSGNK
+1749 
-1763 AVADW
+1763 ADA
-1768 YRHKL
+1768 
-1773 TGGILTGSVD
+1773 G
-1783 VTVRGKTVREMLP
+1783 P
-1796 DNVDEGEMA
+1796 D
-1805 LQIMGGRLR
+1805 
-1814 DGDSFK
+1814 
-1820 EVMQST
+1820 
-1826 LRYIDTQIQNQQE
+1826 
-1839 LQTEWQKE
+1839 
-1847 GGADKWIQ
+1847 
-1855 KAAVKI
+1855 
-1861 ASWGDVRSFVSGLS
+1861 S
-1875 DGDVVVVPRGAT
+1875 DG
-1887 YKVDLAPKEDEYLL
+1887 
-1901 WDEPLESQSNTVR
+1901 
-1914 ARIEQ
+1914 
-1919 FWRGLMERRHREA
+1919 
-1932 EEEMRGRGET
+1932 
-1942 LEPFSWEG
+1942 
-1950 EAERLWGLNEDRKG
+1950 
-1964 EDWYGDLSREF
+1964 
-1975 GSDKEASMALLA
+1975 AS
-1987 TGIRGIKY
+1987 
-1995 RDASSRG
+1995 
-2002 KDDDAT
+2002 
-2008 YNYVIFD
+2008 
-2015 DADVAIEEVLL
+2015 EEVLL
-2026 QRGGGTRPPIQWEKG
+2026 QRGGGTRPPIKWDTSSPSWE
-2041 PLQWKAEERLSDGS
+2041 ATARLSDGS
-2055 VMQATLENLSD
+2055 VLTASLTGEGQSRPSGAKEWIPDGYRTL
-2066 YKRDPKT
+2066 RWTTGDPTEFGTSQT
-2073 RRMVLG
+2073 RRP
-2079 EDLMKLDW
+2079 K
-2087 RTRHGDGGWRV
+2087 
-2098 GERPEGSTFSAQE
+2098 GSAFSAQE
-2111 TFGVLGAMLR
+2111 AFGVLGAMLR
-2121 GLEAEGY
+2121 GLKDTGY
-2128 RGDIT
+2128 RGDIK
-2133 FDAERKRERIYRRMM
+2133 FDAERKRERIYRRMI
-2148 PMFGW
+2148 PAFGW
-2153 RMVGVEKGKGEGR
+2153 RMVGVEKGKGEGE
-2166 TDRFRIAPDADIE
+2166 TDRFRIAPDDDIE
-2179 IPGAQLQREA
+2179 IPGAQLQRE
-2189 QTPAF
+2189 
-2194 KRWFG
+2194 
-2199 ESKVVNADGS
+2199 
-2209 PMVVYHGGRFDE
+2209 
-2221 AAEGVPSIPHEG
+2221 
-2233 MFFTEERDLAE
+2233 
-2244 RYGYA
+2244 
-2249 GQITEAF
+2249 
-2256 LKVEN
+2256 
-2261 PFEPRNPDH
+2261 
-2270 IDAPWVQDWINF
+2270 
-2282 WRDEDGWTDRESGEE
+2282 
-2297 MSDYD
+2297 
-2302 VKEMIA
+2302 
-2308 QTRLADY
+2308 
-2315 DSTGDLG
+2315 
-2322 LWQDFLATAREHHD
+2322 
-2336 GFMGMDPTEQGA
+2336 
-2348 GSRFAGDIPPRVV
+2348 
-2361 VVFEPNQ
+2361 
-2368 IKSVNNRGTFEL
+2368 
-2380 ESPNVLFQRAPS
+2380 PS
-2392 AKRDPKGFDAA
+2392 AERDPKDFDDA

-2417 AVVKDKERM
+2417 AVVADKDRM
-2426 GGFAED
+2426 GGFAEN

-2477 SIHALVKSGIQA
+2477 AINALVKSGIQA

-2502 DWDRASKKLSK
+2502 DWDRASKKLSR

-2547 RRAYRASRKLIDK
+2547 RRAYRASRKLLDK
-2560 IGRFV
+2560 VGRFV
-2565 EQHRRSMSLPLLS
+2565 EQHRRSMALPLLS

-2589 ARNMDRSA
+2589 ARNMDKSA

-2610 QQRSGTADPET
+2610 EQRSGTADPET
-2621 VGARIDALSEK
+2621 IGARIDALTEK

-2658 ETRIRHREGYVPHK
+2658 ETKIRHREGYVPHK

-2686 EAIVQRGFNDQ
+2686 DAIVQKGFNDQ

-2708 AAAAGGGEVVE
+2708 AAAAGGGEVLE
-2719 IEGGYGFSSQWKHVA
+2719 IEGGYGFKSQWKHVA

-2750 SKLSRQ
+2750 SKLSRR

-2779 AAYYRFMGNVEK
+2779 AAYYRFMNNVEQ

-2854 FDAINMME
+2854 FDAINLME

-2886 FKDVNGQKQVIEGQI
+2886 FKDVNGQKQVLEGQI
-2901 DQLLNKNWVTP
+2901 DQLLNRNWVTP

-2934 SPIIGAYIGWRVG
+2934 SPVIGAYIGWRVG

-3015 SKIRGTPNAD
+3015 SKIRGKPNAD

-3059 AFFTS
+3059 AFFSS

-3170 IADQVADFSP
+3170 ITDQVADFSP
-3180 IAFMKEEAL
+3180 IAMMKEEAL

-3257 DHIRNITPGFG
+3257 DHIRNVTPGFG

-3321 VERRKIE
+3321 IERRKIE

-3343 ARQDGDTAEM
+3343 ARQAGDTDEM
-3353 RRVLVEAREQGVP
+3353 RHILAEAREQGVP
-3366 LSRTSIQSASRAM
+3366 LSRASIQSASRAM
-3379 LQDRQTR
+3379 LLDRQTR

-3395 RREGARLRAAIDQA
+3395 RREGARLREAIDQA

>member
-16 ALGLIPQF
+16 ALGLSPF

-30 AAQAPDFGLPGPED
+30 AEQAPDFGLPGPED

-135 SLDERIRTELPR
+135 SLDETIRTQLPS

-185 EITERPLYQAGEAV
+185 EITERPLYRAGEAV
-199 SEAIETAFPA
+199 SEAVEQAFPG

-288 PIEILLRRI
+288 PIEILLRRM
-297 PGPAQRAVE
+297 PAPARRAVE

-351 PEQALGEGVVPSAAL
+351 PEQELTEGVVPSAAL

-410 EASPIPTMDIQSG
+410 EASPIPTADIQAG
-423 REVVADAL
+423 REVVADAM

-438 SLEAAGFQPIGQP
+438 SLETAGMTPIGQP

-483 VQDQRFGP
+483 VQDARFGP

-498 SLTELAERG
+498 TLDELAERG
-507 VTLQGMPMPP
+507 VTLEGMPMPP

-522 TTQDEAAA
+522 AAQDETAA
-530 QDRLKAQEE
+530 QDRQKAAEE
-539 RNRELEKLE
+539 DQREAEKRNRDLERLE
-548 KQIQKRNEDELK
+548 AQIEKGDEAALQ
-560 RYEELTRQSQ
+560 RYEELTGMPYPR
-570 PQPTGEP
+570 PIGEP

-585 VDESGTVRSAVGP
+585 VDESGTVRSAVSP

-609 GSPTMDAS
+609 GTPTMDAS

-634 MLRALAGT
+634 MLRALAGAE
-642 QRTPQGDMVM
+642 RTPQGDMVM

-693 AAVAPG
+693 AAVEPG

-708 DMSAGAMAGASPTAA
+708 DVSPGAMAGRGPEASIPAGAMAGASPTAA
-723 IPPAAM
+723 IPPAALAGGSPTAEIAPAALAGGSPTPEIAPGAM
-729 AGGSPTPSIEPAAL
+729 AGDSPTPSIEPAAL
-743 AGESPRPDGA
+743 AGESPTA
-753 QVQAALAGL
+753 QG
-762 SGTPQGDAMLSAL
+762 GDV
-775 AGTSPTPDTALV
+775 G
-787 RRALAGRAPTP
+787 RALAG
-798 TGESLQAALAGMSAT
+798 
-813 PQGDAMLAA
+813 
-822 LAGTEPTPE
+822 
-831 GAMVQ
+831 
-836 AALAGGSPA
+836 
-845 ADITPAALT
+845 
-854 GETDAD
+854 
-860 ETEVRQSGF
+860 
-869 IRNPP
+869 
-874 ARDAEQAAVP
+874 EQARALVP
-884 EAQPITGAEGRST
+884 ETKAVDDKGDPVRVFHGTGKDYETVPPRRRT
-897 AHGPV
+897 MYYTTNPRI
-902 ADVASENEIRGDRP
+902 ASEY
-916 PSLTPLPAT
+916 
-925 RAPVEVQGALLQRA
+925 A
-939 EVESA
+939 EVEGGADKAPNVRPAYMDFRNPAVIDAKGARFDQIPLAEVQQALPDVPVEEIQGSTSGTADSSTVEHGARLAGHDSVILRNVGDGLSDGERGDTYIAFRRDQVVPEHSA
-944 ADEMTD
+944 PPA
-950 SEIVD
+950 
-955 AGWGAEFEPYH
+955 A
-966 EVREPAKVRAMVRS
+966 EPA
-980 LEAGEELPPIIV
+980 
-992 MGDKALSGVH
+992 
-1002 RLAAWKIAEE
+1002 
-1012 TPDVIEIDDA
+1012 
-1022 DYVAAMESK
+1022 
-1031 GYEPGDHIDPE
+1031 
-1042 DLFKALV
+1042 
-1049 KRGALTQKDADIQ
+1049 
-1062 DGDAPVEVQGAPLQ
+1062 DAPVEVQGASLQ

-1120 GVRRDAPEERKRVT
+1120 GVRRDAPEEQTRVT

-1261 AQLQRAP
+1261 AQLQR
-1268 DETVVLSAANLQRRL
+1268 
-1283 LHGTSAEFDSDEI
+1283 
-1296 QPGHDG
+1296 
-1302 LIHLSEKEIGEFK
+1302 
-1315 RDYRHEYDS
+1315 
-1324 DIDTDDMPVLPDLR
+1324 
-1338 DWNPVNVGEA
+1338 
-1348 MVTAGLMSGEEV
+1348 
-1360 AQAKRDAGISDEA
+1360 
-1373 AVRQFDQ
+1373 
-1380 ETLRGELADA
+1380 
-1390 LNVDLIDDEGHIRGL
+1390 
-1405 DELLQDAGDM
+1405 
-1415 AFVAEEVGD
+1415 
-1424 DFAYTTDEIDAIAAR
+1424 
-1439 QESYEKLRNSLY
+1439 
-1451 EAAREKGIKAFK
+1451 
-1463 YRNAFERS
+1463 
-1471 SEAGSYSVG
+1471 
-1480 VIDPAILQP
+1480 
-1489 VERQEMFQRD
+1489 D
-1499 TPADRPTPGAARIR
+1499 TPAARPTPGAARIR

-1532 GKDVFGEGFHVQLAQ
+1532 GKEVFGEGFHVQLAQ

-1610 LEREAVAKWREQY
+1610 LEREAVNTWRKQY

-1675 RLMNFFRRM
+1675 RLLNFFRRM
-1684 ANGLRMRG
+1684 ANGLRGRG
-1692 FATAQD
+1692 FQTWQD
-1698 IFQQDIATGAAG
+1698 VFESDIATGAAG

-1737 KFSTEAIGTGEG
+1737 KFSTDAIGTGEG
-1749 AQAFGHGLYFSGNK
+1749 AQAYGHGLYFAGNK
-1763 AVADW
+1763 EVADW
-1768 YRHKL
+1768 YRQNLNPGVPKVMRGGEEVDWEKL
-1773 TGGILTGSVD
+1773 NRELKLGYRPGEVQGSEPYILLEDAMGRERNSAIGRKERASVTGVVANL
-1783 VTVRGKTVREMLP
+1783 REELREMEADP
-1796 DNVDEGEMA
+1796 DD
-1805 LQIMGGRLR
+1805 
-1814 DGDSFK
+1814 
-1820 EVMQST
+1820 
-1826 LRYIDTQIQNQQE
+1826 
-1839 LQTEWQKE
+1839 
-1847 GGADKWIQ
+1847 ADP
-1855 KAAVKI
+1855 
-1861 ASWGDVRSFVSGLS
+1861 RTVSGLKRIIAALEG
-1875 DGDVVVVPRGAT
+1875 GDVDIQFHGGAT
-1887 YKVDLAPKEDEYLL
+1887 YRVDLAPKEDEYLL
-1901 WDEPLESQSNTVR
+1901 WDEPLSRQPKKIQDRLHKLLQDELAEPEGIKLEDYADGGEIYETVL
-1914 ARIEQ
+1914 
-1919 FWRGLMERRHREA
+1919 RGIAGNELVGMPTD
-1932 EEEMRGRGET
+1932 RGASE
-1942 LEPFSWEG
+1942 LL
-1950 EAERLWGLNEDRKG
+1950 RLQ
-1964 EDWYGDLSREF
+1964 
-1975 GSDKEASMALLA
+1975 
-1987 TGIRGIKY
+1987 GIRGIKY
-1995 RDASSRG
+1995 RDGSSRG

-2015 DADVAIEEVLL
+2015 DSDVAIEEVLL

-2055 VMQATLENLSD
+2055 VMQATLANLSD

-2087 RTRHGDGGWRV
+2087 RTRHGDSGWRV

-2128 RGDIT
+2128 RGEIT

-2153 RMVGVEKGKGEGR
+2153 RMVGVEKGKGEGG
-2166 TDRFRIAPDADIE
+2166 TDQFRIAPDDDIE

-2194 KRWFG
+2194 RRWFG
-2199 ESKVVNADGS
+2199 ESKVVNTDGS

-2221 AAEGVPSIPHEG
+2221 SAEGVPSIPHEG
-2233 MFFTEERDLAE
+2233 MFFTEEPDLAE
-2244 RYGYA
+2244 RYGYD

-2270 IDAPWVQDWINF
+2270 IDAPWVQDWIDF

-2297 MSDYD
+2297 LSDYD

-2315 DSTGDLG
+2315 DATGDLG

-2348 GSRFAGDIPPRVV
+2348 ESRFAGERPPRVV
-2361 VVFEPNQ
+2361 AVFEPNQ
-2368 IKSVNNRGTFEL
+2368 IKSVNNRGTFDI

-2502 DWDRASKKLSK
+2502 DWDRASKKLSR

-2531 TFTDDDLAQM
+2531 TFTDADLAQM

-2565 EQHRRSMSLPLLS
+2565 EQHRRAMSLPLLS

-2589 ARNMDRSA
+2589 ARNMDKSA

-2610 QQRSGTADPET
+2610 EQRSGTADPET
-2621 VGARIDALSEK
+2621 VGARIDALTEK

-2658 ETRIRHREGYVPHK
+2658 ETKIRHREGYVPHK

-2686 EAIVQRGFNDQ
+2686 DAVVQRGFNDQ

-2719 IEGGYGFSSQWKHVA
+2719 IEGGYGFKSQWKHVA

-2779 AAYYRFMGNVEK
+2779 AAYYRFMGNVEA

-2854 FDAINMME
+2854 FDAINLME

-2886 FKDVNGQKQVIEGQI
+2886 FKDVNGQKQVLEGQI
-2901 DQLLNKNWVTP
+2901 DQLLNRNWVTP

-2934 SPIIGAYIGWRVG
+2934 SPVIGAYIGWRVG

-3015 SKIRGTPNAD
+3015 SKIRGKPNAD

-3046 QFQGEGKLSKISM
+3046 QFQSEGKLSKISM

-3076 AVSKATGEGKSTG
+3076 AVSKATDQGKSTG

-3170 IADQVADFSP
+3170 ITDQVADFSP
-3180 IAFMKEEAL
+3180 IAMMKEEAL

-3257 DHIRNITPGFG
+3257 DHIRNVTPGFG

-3321 VERRKIE
+3321 IERRKIE

-3343 ARQDGDTAEM
+3343 ARQAGDTDEM
-3353 RRVLVEAREQGVP
+3353 RHILAEAREQGVP
-3366 LSRTSIQSASRAM
+3366 LSRASIQSASKAM

-3395 RREGARLRAAIDQA
+3395 RREGARLREAIDQA